1 MILNEDAV
9 FSKLCKNPV
18 YIVLM
23 NGKSPLSSII
33 LKATGD
39 YFSHACIA
47 FNDDLDPLYSFG
59 AKSKTMQKGGM
70 GFCISKPTDLSVFNK
85 QAYYAVYVTYVT
97 DEAYAK
103 MKERL
108 SYFTTNANKM
118 IYDYVGLLNVWMHQ
132 SSDNRTRAYF
142 CSRFVMDIIGAGI
155 KLDKLP
161 SLYRPQDI
169 ASMNNISLVNRGF
182 DFHNYDKKITQKN
195 EKLLKQGKLNPDDI
209 IFEDVSSVI
218 QKDFK
223 SKHDMNL
230 SQFEK
235 MRLSDAA
242 IQVYKQ
248 KLPSL
253 SHVRINNNT
262 KGYIWIDKK
271 TDMPA
276 AIVNVEEKDDG
287 FTWIQA
293 FEIFVPYKGHGLSK
307 DILNVAIRE
316 LKATNLSVNKD
327 NQVAIKIYKSY
338 GFKTYKTTE
347 SMYFMSIDKNAFDDN
362 DDEDIYDE
370 STIMESVSPKIYFLS
385 NTNMDGKVLSPRI
398 PSNFMTKNGYEESK
412 TPRVCFSTSIDGS
425 LMGLSQ
431 NLKDKDLYVHIPNSE
446 VSVYKPSVKQ
456 VPDCK
461 ITGEVWVKDK
471 VNIKCIGKIKV
482 IKDKGLPGHR
492 YMYGDGKSAEL
503 YDWDW
508 KWEEKYSINE
518 SVIIES
524 YNPHYT
530 YSKLSS
536 QKEISDFKNSMKIVF
551 NSNDKP
557 TDKLIKSMKKIED
570 NGTVIGYIGFSSYK
584 IDGKKYLGIGNFMVL
599 PQYQSK
605 GYGANIINDIININ
619 KNKYD
624 EIYCYV
630 EESNTRA
637 ISFYKRVGKVGHLT
651 DYGYY
656 YVVLYSSLKHINEST
671 IMESK
676 NPYSKAIKDIS
687 STPKIEYDRKAIRS
701 KYSNIIFNSLKQ
713 QFSKKYK
720 VCYTQVDNNYGMHD
734 IVIYISTAVNA
745 KEYYKSIDYGT
756 NDYCDIIHQ
765 CTYTA
770 NKIYR
775 IDDFNCYII
784 LGDIIFFIY
793 GAIVDNS
800 GETNNTVEVDYCFD
814 IDIVADLNT
823 IGSKTNIEKS
833 EALIVLQELMVN
845 KIKDIKFDIYKDM
858 LVFKNID
865 ELVYNKISS
874 KLKSP
879 HYFNMRKVFNSKK
892 QGTLYL
898 ISDKINI
905 NESTIL
911 ETGLPFK
918 LYHGSRYLFDELR
931 PFGIDFGN
939 SFQDPGWSLFTW
951 TKHASAMGWGC
962 WEVFRHLSKID
973 DKIVLNGCLNSQT
986 TVLWQSVY
994 NYLKENIHKYSE
1006 KDLSFYV
1013 YTIPTRSEYEYGLG
1027 HSSNTPNCITIR
1039 TDHIKYSEVNKYILT
1054 IDLVDK
1060 YCKIVPDGYKPTGKE
1075 YGLNKRLTSFF
1086 MKYDYMYQPEVKKSI
1101 NNAIKNG
1108 EISPGD
1114 DISVFLKDNNID
1126 LKTINFKERLDDI
1139 ISNEST
1145 IEDFE
1150 IEAETGFYDKHNRWN
1165 PIVIINGEQYRHRVE
1180 CLIMRQNKLFVAKSN
1195 TGALLI
1201 PGGGVD
1207 KSLSDEEQVYN
1218 ECKEEARI
1226 LVENI
1231 KPTGYAYLRRTG
1243 VSESAKR
1250 LPKEQQWVG
1259 SYTEIYIADY
1269 AKDFTGFIDYC
1280 DRDSEM
1286 IRGDFRP
1293 ISEIVDK
1300 LVPEWKLA
1308 LIDANYISVAT
1319 EALKSYKDPK
1329 LALKRRMGIKRN
1341 NAVKLGDFSNVAKSA
1356 PTPQAQTI
1364 SVPSPAVSSSAPSSA
1379 KPAQTTEETKEIPET
1394 VKANA
1399 NRLLCKEIASYPK
1412 FSGCYYNMDYPLY
1425 NGNGHAIVGWKMT
1438 GVHYNDFDSFNMH
1451 RDRIYEYCSKIFE
1464 DTNPGYGLKM
1474 DKKTNCIYIT
1484 EI

>member
-1 MILNEDAV
+1 MILNEDAI
-9 FSKLCKNPV
+9 FSKSCKNPV

-23 NGKSPLSSII
+23 NGKSPLASII

-47 FNDDLDPLYSFG
+47 FNDDLNPLYSFG

-142 CSRFVMDIIGAGI
+142 CSRFVMDVIGAGV

-169 ASMNNISLVNRGF
+169 ANMNNISLVNRGF

-338 GFKTYKTTE
+338 GFKIYKTTE
-347 SMYFMSIDKNAFDDN
+347 SMYFMSIDKNAFDDDN
-362 DDEDIYDE
+362 DDIYDE
-370 STIMESVSPKIYFLS
+370 STIIESVSPKIYFLS
-385 NTNMDGKVLSPRI
+385 ESNMDGKTLSPRI
-398 PSNFMTKNGYEESK
+398 PSNYMTKNGYEESK

-431 NLKDKDLYVHIPNSE
+431 NLKGKELYVHIPDSE
-446 VSVYKPSVKQ
+446 VNVYKPSIKQ

-461 ITGEVWVKDK
+461 LTGEVWIKDK
-471 VNIKCIGKIKV
+471 VNTKCIGKIKI
-482 IKDKGLPGHR
+482 IKDKGLPGHK
-492 YMYGDGKSAEL
+492 YMYGNGMSAEL

-508 KWEEKYSINE
+508 KWEDKYS
-518 SVIIES
+518 V
-524 YNPHYT
+524 H
-530 YSKLSS
+530 
-536 QKEISDFKNSMKIVF
+536 
-551 NSNDKP
+551 
-557 TDKLIKSMKKIED
+557 
-570 NGTVIGYIGFSSYK
+570 
-584 IDGKKYLGIGNFMVL
+584 
-599 PQYQSK
+599 
-605 GYGANIINDIININ
+605 
-619 KNKYD
+619 
-624 EIYCYV
+624 
-630 EESNTRA
+630 
-637 ISFYKRVGKVGHLT
+637 
-651 DYGYY
+651 
-656 YVVLYSSLKHINEST
+656 
-671 IMESK
+671 
-676 NPYSKAIKDIS
+676 
-687 STPKIEYDRKAIRS
+687 
-701 KYSNIIFNSLKQ
+701 
-713 QFSKKYK
+713 
-720 VCYTQVDNNYGMHD
+720 
-734 IVIYISTAVNA
+734 
-745 KEYYKSIDYGT
+745 
-756 NDYCDIIHQ
+756 
-765 CTYTA
+765 
-770 NKIYR
+770 
-775 IDDFNCYII
+775 
-784 LGDIIFFIY
+784 
-793 GAIVDNS
+793 
-800 GETNNTVEVDYCFD
+800 
-814 IDIVADLNT
+814 
-823 IGSKTNIEKS
+823 
-833 EALIVLQELMVN
+833 
-845 KIKDIKFDIYKDM
+845 
-858 LVFKNID
+858 
-865 ELVYNKISS
+865 
-874 KLKSP
+874 
-879 HYFNMRKVFNSKK
+879 
-892 QGTLYL
+892 
-898 ISDKINI
+898 
-905 NESTIL
+905 ESTIL

-986 TVLWQSVY
+986 TVIWQSVY

-1013 YTIPTRSEYEYGLG
+1013 YTIPTRSEYNYGLG

-1039 TDHIKYSEVNKYILT
+1039 TDHIKYSEVNKYVLT

-1060 YCKIVPDGYKPTGKE
+1060 YCKIVPDGYKPNDKE

-1086 MKYDYMYQPEVKKSI
+1086 MKYDYMYQPEVKKII
-1101 NNAIKNG
+1101 NKAIKNG

-1114 DISVFLKDNNID
+1114 DISAFLKDNNID
-1126 LKTINFKERLDDI
+1126 LKTVNFKERLDDI
-1139 ISNEST
+1139 ISHESAIMESYNSQYKYSKLSSQKEISDFKNSMKIVFNSNDKPTDKLIKSMKKIEDNDTVIGYIGFSSYKIDGKKYLGIGNFMVLPQYQSKGYGANIITDVINMNKDKYDEIYCYVEESNTRAISFYKRVGKVGHLTDYGYYVTLYSSKSHINEST

-1226 LVENI
+1226 IVENI
-1231 KPTGYAYLRRTG
+1231 KPTGYAYVRRTG

-1300 LVPEWKLA
+1300 LVPEWKQA

-1356 PTPQAQTI
+1356 PVPQAQTI

-1379 KPAQTTEETKEIPET
+1379 KPAQTEETEEIPET

-1399 NRLLCKEIASYPK
+1399 NRLLCKEIAAYPK
-1412 FSGCYYNMDYPLY
+1412 FSGYYYNMDYPLY

-1438 GVHYNDFDSFNMH
+1438 GVHYNDFDSFNRH
-1451 RDRIYEYCSKIFE
+1451 RDRLYEYCSKIFE

>member
-253 SHVRINNNT
+253 SHARINNNT

-347 SMYFMSIDKNAFDDN
+347 YMYFMSIDKNAFDDD
-362 DDEDIYDE
+362 DDEDIYD
-370 STIMESVSPKIYFLS
+370 
-385 NTNMDGKVLSPRI
+385 
-398 PSNFMTKNGYEESK
+398 
-412 TPRVCFSTSIDGS
+412 
-425 LMGLSQ
+425 
-431 NLKDKDLYVHIPNSE
+431 
-446 VSVYKPSVKQ
+446 
-456 VPDCK
+456 
-461 ITGEVWVKDK
+461 
-471 VNIKCIGKIKV
+471 
-482 IKDKGLPGHR
+482 
-492 YMYGDGKSAEL
+492 
-503 YDWDW
+503 
-508 KWEEKYSINE
+508 E

-524 YNPHYT
+524 YNPHYI

-557 TDKLIKSMKKIED
+557 TDKLIKSTKKIED

-605 GYGANIINDIININ
+605 GYGANIITDIININ

-656 YVVLYSSLKHINEST
+656 VTLYSS
-671 IMESK
+671 
-676 NPYSKAIKDIS
+676 
-687 STPKIEYDRKAIRS
+687 
-701 KYSNIIFNSLKQ
+701 
-713 QFSKKYK
+713 
-720 VCYTQVDNNYGMHD
+720 
-734 IVIYISTAVNA
+734 
-745 KEYYKSIDYGT
+745 KS
-756 NDYCDIIHQ
+756 H
-765 CTYTA
+765 
-770 NKIYR
+770 
-775 IDDFNCYII
+775 
-784 LGDIIFFIY
+784 
-793 GAIVDNS
+793 V
-800 GETNNTVEVDYCFD
+800 
-814 IDIVADLNT
+814 
-823 IGSKTNIEKS
+823 
-833 EALIVLQELMVN
+833 
-845 KIKDIKFDIYKDM
+845 
-858 LVFKNID
+858 
-865 ELVYNKISS
+865 
-874 KLKSP
+874 
-879 HYFNMRKVFNSKK
+879 
-892 QGTLYL
+892 
-898 ISDKINI
+898 
-905 NESTIL
+905 
-911 ETGLPFK
+911 
-918 LYHGSRYLFDELR
+918 
-931 PFGIDFGN
+931 
-939 SFQDPGWSLFTW
+939 
-951 TKHASAMGWGC
+951 
-962 WEVFRHLSKID
+962 
-973 DKIVLNGCLNSQT
+973 
-986 TVLWQSVY
+986 
-994 NYLKENIHKYSE
+994 
-1006 KDLSFYV
+1006 
-1013 YTIPTRSEYEYGLG
+1013 
-1027 HSSNTPNCITIR
+1027 
-1039 TDHIKYSEVNKYILT
+1039 
-1054 IDLVDK
+1054 
-1060 YCKIVPDGYKPTGKE
+1060 
-1075 YGLNKRLTSFF
+1075 
-1086 MKYDYMYQPEVKKSI
+1086 
-1101 NNAIKNG
+1101 
-1108 EISPGD
+1108 
-1114 DISVFLKDNNID
+1114 
-1126 LKTINFKERLDDI
+1126 
-1139 ISNEST
+1139 NEST

-1286 IRGDFRP
+1286 IRGNFRP
-1293 ISEIVDK
+1293 ISEIIDK
-1300 LVPEWKLA
+1300 LVPEWKQA

-1438 GVHYNDFDSFNMH
+1438 GVHYNDFDSFNKY

>member
-9 FSKLCKNPV
+9 FSKSCKNPV

-327 NQVAIKIYKSY
+327 NQVAIKVYKSY

-347 SMYFMSIDKNAFDDN
+347 YMYFMSIDKNAFDDD

-385 NTNMDGKVLSPRI
+385 ESNMDGKTLLPRI
-398 PSNFMTKNGYEESK
+398 PSNYMTKNGYEESK

-431 NLKDKDLYVHIPNSE
+431 NLKGKELYVHIPESE
-446 VSVYKPSVKQ
+446 VNIYKPSVKQ

-508 KWEEKYSINE
+508 KWEKKYLINE
-518 SVIIES
+518 SAIIES

-584 IDGKKYLGIGNFMVL
+584 IDGKKYLGIVNFMVL

-605 GYGANIINDIININ
+605 GYGANIITDIININ

-637 ISFYKRVGKVGHLT
+637 ISFYKRVGKVGNLT

-656 YVVLYSSLKHINEST
+656 VTLYSS
-671 IMESK
+671 
-676 NPYSKAIKDIS
+676 
-687 STPKIEYDRKAIRS
+687 
-701 KYSNIIFNSLKQ
+701 
-713 QFSKKYK
+713 
-720 VCYTQVDNNYGMHD
+720 
-734 IVIYISTAVNA
+734 
-745 KEYYKSIDYGT
+745 KS
-756 NDYCDIIHQ
+756 H
-765 CTYTA
+765 
-770 NKIYR
+770 
-775 IDDFNCYII
+775 
-784 LGDIIFFIY
+784 
-793 GAIVDNS
+793 V
-800 GETNNTVEVDYCFD
+800 
-814 IDIVADLNT
+814 
-823 IGSKTNIEKS
+823 
-833 EALIVLQELMVN
+833 
-845 KIKDIKFDIYKDM
+845 
-858 LVFKNID
+858 
-865 ELVYNKISS
+865 
-874 KLKSP
+874 
-879 HYFNMRKVFNSKK
+879 
-892 QGTLYL
+892 
-898 ISDKINI
+898 
-905 NESTIL
+905 
-911 ETGLPFK
+911 
-918 LYHGSRYLFDELR
+918 
-931 PFGIDFGN
+931 
-939 SFQDPGWSLFTW
+939 
-951 TKHASAMGWGC
+951 
-962 WEVFRHLSKID
+962 
-973 DKIVLNGCLNSQT
+973 
-986 TVLWQSVY
+986 
-994 NYLKENIHKYSE
+994 
-1006 KDLSFYV
+1006 
-1013 YTIPTRSEYEYGLG
+1013 
-1027 HSSNTPNCITIR
+1027 
-1039 TDHIKYSEVNKYILT
+1039 
-1054 IDLVDK
+1054 
-1060 YCKIVPDGYKPTGKE
+1060 
-1075 YGLNKRLTSFF
+1075 
-1086 MKYDYMYQPEVKKSI
+1086 
-1101 NNAIKNG
+1101 
-1108 EISPGD
+1108 
-1114 DISVFLKDNNID
+1114 
-1126 LKTINFKERLDDI
+1126 
-1139 ISNEST
+1139 NEST

-1195 TGALLI
+1195 TGVLLI

-1286 IRGDFRP
+1286 IRGNFRP
-1293 ISEIVDK
+1293 ISEIIDK

-1329 LALKRRMGIKRN
+1329 LALKRRIGIKRN

-1364 SVPSPAVSSSAPSSA
+1364 SVPSPAVSSSAPPPA

-1438 GVHYNDFDSFNMH
+1438 GVHYNDFNLFNKY

>member
-9 FSKLCKNPV
+9 FSKSCKNPV

-108 SYFTTNANKM
+108 SYFITNANKM

-132 SSDNRTRAYF
+132 SSDNRTKAYF

-195 EKLLKQGKLNPDDI
+195 EKLLKQGKLNTDDI
-209 IFEDVSSVI
+209 IFESNVLNESDIYYNKDKFDSGETNLCFVTGLSGSGKSTMANGMKAEHYELDDVGFNWNFSDDNLKDYGDLIYTFFKGIGKKYRVGYAEVDDSYVSIYSDFVNYSIQYAKTHKNIKFVIEGVQLFQWINPKDLVDYAVYIKGTSRLISTYRAAKRNAGFENNTKDKINAVKKQVMNDLKYGKDFESRLKTWRKFFTNIQKKNIHEDVSYVI

-347 SMYFMSIDKNAFDDN
+347 YMYFMSIDKNAFDDE
-362 DDEDIYDE
+362 DDDLDE
-370 STIMESVSPKIYFLS
+370 SALMESSSKNIYFLS

-425 LMGLSQ
+425 LMGLSR
-431 NLKDKDLYVHIPNSE
+431 NLKNEELYVHIPADKINT
-446 VSVYKPSVKQ
+446 YNPSIKD

-461 ITGEVWVKDK
+461 LTGEIWVKDK
-471 VNIKCIGKIKV
+471 VRIICIGKIKV
-482 IKDKGLPGHR
+482 LKDKGLPGHK
-492 YMYGDGKSAEL
+492 YQYGNSTAEL

-508 KWEEKYSINE
+508 KWIEKY
-518 SVIIES
+518 
-524 YNPHYT
+524 
-530 YSKLSS
+530 
-536 QKEISDFKNSMKIVF
+536 
-551 NSNDKP
+551 
-557 TDKLIKSMKKIED
+557 
-570 NGTVIGYIGFSSYK
+570 
-584 IDGKKYLGIGNFMVL
+584 
-599 PQYQSK
+599 
-605 GYGANIINDIININ
+605 
-619 KNKYD
+619 
-624 EIYCYV
+624 
-630 EESNTRA
+630 
-637 ISFYKRVGKVGHLT
+637 
-651 DYGYY
+651 
-656 YVVLYSSLKHINEST
+656 
-671 IMESK
+671 
-676 NPYSKAIKDIS
+676 
-687 STPKIEYDRKAIRS
+687 
-701 KYSNIIFNSLKQ
+701 
-713 QFSKKYK
+713 
-720 VCYTQVDNNYGMHD
+720 
-734 IVIYISTAVNA
+734 
-745 KEYYKSIDYGT
+745 
-756 NDYCDIIHQ
+756 
-765 CTYTA
+765 
-770 NKIYR
+770 
-775 IDDFNCYII
+775 
-784 LGDIIFFIY
+784 
-793 GAIVDNS
+793 
-800 GETNNTVEVDYCFD
+800 
-814 IDIVADLNT
+814 
-823 IGSKTNIEKS
+823 
-833 EALIVLQELMVN
+833 
-845 KIKDIKFDIYKDM
+845 
-858 LVFKNID
+858 
-865 ELVYNKISS
+865 
-874 KLKSP
+874 
-879 HYFNMRKVFNSKK
+879 NM
-892 QGTLYL
+892 
-898 ISDKINI
+898 

-951 TKHASAMGWGC
+951 TKHASAMGLGC

-994 NYLKENIHKYSE
+994 NYLTENIHKYSE

-1060 YCKIVPDGYKPTGKE
+1060 YCKIVPDGYKPNDKE

-1101 NNAIKNG
+1101 NKAIKNG

-1195 TGALLI
+1195 TGVLLI

-1293 ISEIVDK
+1293 ISEIIDK
-1300 LVPEWKLA
+1300 LVPEWKQA

>member
-195 EKLLKQGKLNPDDI
+195 EKLLKQGKLNPDNI

-347 SMYFMSIDKNAFDDN
+347 SMYFMSINKNAFDDD

-370 STIMESVSPKIYFLS
+370 SVIMESVSPKIYFLS
-385 NTNMDGKVLSPRI
+385 ESNMDGKTLLPRI
-398 PSNFMTKNGYEESK
+398 PSNYMTKNGYEESK

-431 NLKDKDLYVHIPNSE
+431 NLKDKELYVHIPESE
-446 VSVYKPSVKQ
+446 VNIYKPSVKQ

-492 YMYGDGKSAEL
+492 YMYGDGKFAEL

-508 KWEEKYSINE
+508 KWEEKYSVNE

-551 NSNDKP
+551 NSDDKP

-605 GYGANIINDIININ
+605 GYGANIITDIININ

-637 ISFYKRVGKVGHLT
+637 ISFYKRVGKVGNLT
-651 DYGYY
+651 YYGYY
-656 YVVLYSSLKHINEST
+656 VTLYSS
-671 IMESK
+671 
-676 NPYSKAIKDIS
+676 
-687 STPKIEYDRKAIRS
+687 
-701 KYSNIIFNSLKQ
+701 
-713 QFSKKYK
+713 
-720 VCYTQVDNNYGMHD
+720 
-734 IVIYISTAVNA
+734 
-745 KEYYKSIDYGT
+745 KS
-756 NDYCDIIHQ
+756 H
-765 CTYTA
+765 
-770 NKIYR
+770 
-775 IDDFNCYII
+775 
-784 LGDIIFFIY
+784 
-793 GAIVDNS
+793 V
-800 GETNNTVEVDYCFD
+800 
-814 IDIVADLNT
+814 
-823 IGSKTNIEKS
+823 
-833 EALIVLQELMVN
+833 
-845 KIKDIKFDIYKDM
+845 
-858 LVFKNID
+858 
-865 ELVYNKISS
+865 
-874 KLKSP
+874 
-879 HYFNMRKVFNSKK
+879 
-892 QGTLYL
+892 
-898 ISDKINI
+898 
-905 NESTIL
+905 
-911 ETGLPFK
+911 
-918 LYHGSRYLFDELR
+918 
-931 PFGIDFGN
+931 
-939 SFQDPGWSLFTW
+939 
-951 TKHASAMGWGC
+951 
-962 WEVFRHLSKID
+962 
-973 DKIVLNGCLNSQT
+973 
-986 TVLWQSVY
+986 
-994 NYLKENIHKYSE
+994 
-1006 KDLSFYV
+1006 
-1013 YTIPTRSEYEYGLG
+1013 
-1027 HSSNTPNCITIR
+1027 
-1039 TDHIKYSEVNKYILT
+1039 
-1054 IDLVDK
+1054 
-1060 YCKIVPDGYKPTGKE
+1060 
-1075 YGLNKRLTSFF
+1075 
-1086 MKYDYMYQPEVKKSI
+1086 
-1101 NNAIKNG
+1101 
-1108 EISPGD
+1108 
-1114 DISVFLKDNNID
+1114 
-1126 LKTINFKERLDDI
+1126 
-1139 ISNEST
+1139 NEST

-1195 TGALLI
+1195 TGVLLI

-1286 IRGDFRP
+1286 IRGNFRP
-1293 ISEIVDK
+1293 ISEIIDK

-1341 NAVKLGDFSNVAKSA
+1341 NAAKLGDFSNVAKSA

-1438 GVHYNDFDSFNMH
+1438 GVHYNDFDSFNKY

>member
-9 FSKLCKNPV
+9 FSKSCKNPV

-47 FNDDLDPLYSFG
+47 FNDDLNPLYSFG

-97 DEAYAK
+97 DEAYVK

-142 CSRFVMDIIGAGI
+142 CSRFVMDVIGAGI

-169 ASMNNISLVNRGF
+169 ANMNNISLVNRGF

-195 EKLLKQGKLNPDDI
+195 EKLLKQGKLNSDNI

-327 NQVAIKIYKSY
+327 NQVAIKVYKSY

-347 SMYFMSIDKNAFDDN
+347 SMYFMSIDKNAFDDD

-370 STIMESVSPKIYFLS
+370 STIMES
-385 NTNMDGKVLSPRI
+385 
-398 PSNFMTKNGYEESK
+398 
-412 TPRVCFSTSIDGS
+412 
-425 LMGLSQ
+425 
-431 NLKDKDLYVHIPNSE
+431 
-446 VSVYKPSVKQ
+446 
-456 VPDCK
+456 
-461 ITGEVWVKDK
+461 
-471 VNIKCIGKIKV
+471 
-482 IKDKGLPGHR
+482 
-492 YMYGDGKSAEL
+492 
-503 YDWDW
+503 
-508 KWEEKYSINE
+508 
-518 SVIIES
+518 
-524 YNPHYT
+524 YNPHYK

-536 QKEISDFKNSMKIVF
+536 QKEISNFKNSIKIVF

-557 TDKLIKSMKKIED
+557 TDKIIKSMKKIED
-570 NGTVIGYIGFSSYK
+570 NDTVIGYIGFSSYK
-584 IDGKKYLGIGNFMVL
+584 IDGMKYLGIGNFMVL

-605 GYGANIINDIININ
+605 GYGANIITDIINMN
-619 KNKYD
+619 KDKYD

-637 ISFYKRVGKVGHLT
+637 ISFYKKVGKVGYLT

-656 YVVLYSSLKHINEST
+656 VTL
-671 IMESK
+671 
-676 NPYSKAIKDIS
+676 
-687 STPKIEYDRKAIRS
+687 
-701 KYSNIIFNSLKQ
+701 F
-713 QFSKKYK
+713 
-720 VCYTQVDNNYGMHD
+720 
-734 IVIYISTAVNA
+734 
-745 KEYYKSIDYGT
+745 
-756 NDYCDIIHQ
+756 
-765 CTYTA
+765 
-770 NKIYR
+770 
-775 IDDFNCYII
+775 
-784 LGDIIFFIY
+784 
-793 GAIVDNS
+793 
-800 GETNNTVEVDYCFD
+800 
-814 IDIVADLNT
+814 
-823 IGSKTNIEKS
+823 
-833 EALIVLQELMVN
+833 
-845 KIKDIKFDIYKDM
+845 
-858 LVFKNID
+858 
-865 ELVYNKISS
+865 SS
-874 KLKSP
+874 KS
-879 HYFNMRKVFNSKK
+879 NM
-892 QGTLYL
+892 
-898 ISDKINI
+898 

-1101 NNAIKNG
+1101 TNAIKNG

-1114 DISVFLKDNNID
+1114 DINVFLKDNNID

-1139 ISNEST
+1139 ISHEST

-1195 TGALLI
+1195 TGVLLI

-1293 ISEIVDK
+1293 ISEIIDT

-1364 SVPSPAVSSSAPSSA
+1364 SVPSPAVSSSAPPSA
-1379 KPAQTTEETKEIPET
+1379 KPAQTTEETEEIPET

-1412 FSGCYYNMDYPLY
+1412 FSGCYYSMDYPLY

-1438 GVHYNDFDSFNMH
+1438 GVHYNDFDSFNIH

>member
-9 FSKLCKNPV
+9 FSKSCKNPV

-209 IFEDVSSVI
+209 IFESNVLNESDIYYNKDKFDSGETNLCFVTGLSGSGKSTMANGMKAEHYELDDVGFNWNFSDDNLKDYGDLIYTFFKGIGKKYRVGYAEVDDSYVSIYSDFVNYSIQYAKAHKNIKFVIEGVQLFQWINPKDLVDYAVYIKGTSRLISTYRAAKRNAGFENNTKDKINAVKKQVMNDLKYGKDFESRLKTWRKFFTNMQKKNIHEDVSSVI

-248 KLPSL
+248 KLPLL

-347 SMYFMSIDKNAFDDN
+347 SMYFMSIDKNAFDDD

-385 NTNMDGKVLSPRI
+385 NTNMDGKVLFPRI

-431 NLKDKDLYVHIPNSE
+431 NLKDKELYVHIPESE
-446 VSVYKPSVKQ
+446 VNIYKPSVKQ

-508 KWEEKYSINE
+508 KWEEKYSVNE

-524 YNPHYT
+524 HNPHYT

-605 GYGANIINDIININ
+605 GYGANIITDIININ

-656 YVVLYSSLKHINEST
+656 VTLYSS
-671 IMESK
+671 
-676 NPYSKAIKDIS
+676 
-687 STPKIEYDRKAIRS
+687 
-701 KYSNIIFNSLKQ
+701 
-713 QFSKKYK
+713 
-720 VCYTQVDNNYGMHD
+720 
-734 IVIYISTAVNA
+734 
-745 KEYYKSIDYGT
+745 KS
-756 NDYCDIIHQ
+756 H
-765 CTYTA
+765 
-770 NKIYR
+770 
-775 IDDFNCYII
+775 
-784 LGDIIFFIY
+784 
-793 GAIVDNS
+793 V
-800 GETNNTVEVDYCFD
+800 
-814 IDIVADLNT
+814 
-823 IGSKTNIEKS
+823 
-833 EALIVLQELMVN
+833 
-845 KIKDIKFDIYKDM
+845 
-858 LVFKNID
+858 
-865 ELVYNKISS
+865 
-874 KLKSP
+874 
-879 HYFNMRKVFNSKK
+879 
-892 QGTLYL
+892 
-898 ISDKINI
+898 
-905 NESTIL
+905 
-911 ETGLPFK
+911 
-918 LYHGSRYLFDELR
+918 
-931 PFGIDFGN
+931 
-939 SFQDPGWSLFTW
+939 
-951 TKHASAMGWGC
+951 
-962 WEVFRHLSKID
+962 
-973 DKIVLNGCLNSQT
+973 
-986 TVLWQSVY
+986 
-994 NYLKENIHKYSE
+994 
-1006 KDLSFYV
+1006 
-1013 YTIPTRSEYEYGLG
+1013 
-1027 HSSNTPNCITIR
+1027 
-1039 TDHIKYSEVNKYILT
+1039 
-1054 IDLVDK
+1054 
-1060 YCKIVPDGYKPTGKE
+1060 
-1075 YGLNKRLTSFF
+1075 
-1086 MKYDYMYQPEVKKSI
+1086 
-1101 NNAIKNG
+1101 
-1108 EISPGD
+1108 
-1114 DISVFLKDNNID
+1114 
-1126 LKTINFKERLDDI
+1126 
-1139 ISNEST
+1139 NEST

-1165 PIVIINGEQYRHRVE
+1165 PIVIINSEQYRHRVE

-1293 ISEIVDK
+1293 ISEIIDK

-1364 SVPSPAVSSSAPSSA
+1364 SVPSPAVSSSAPSPT

-1438 GVHYNDFDSFNMH
+1438 GVHYNDFDSFNKY

>member
-9 FSKLCKNPV
+9 FSKSCKNPV

-23 NGKSPLSSII
+23 NGKSPLASII

-47 FNDDLDPLYSFG
+47 FNDDLNPLYSFG

-142 CSRFVMDIIGAGI
+142 CSRFVMDVIGAGV

-169 ASMNNISLVNRGF
+169 ANMNNISLVNRGF

-327 NQVAIKIYKSY
+327 NQVAIKVYKSY

-347 SMYFMSIDKNAFDDN
+347 AMYFMSIDKNDFD

-370 STIMESVSPKIYFLS
+370 STILESNNNSHFYFYHLLPKGSNISPGIVSLDYQYHHDIQEFRKNSDKYRERLCNEWGIYSGKSPASLSDKEIYDGINKFRKTSQGCNQIYLFRYPPTAKLGKQMGEILKSKDIYRVDLNELRDNGVITDVDFGYIDS
-385 NTNMDGKVLSPRI
+385 NTDNTKLSEDWYVNISYDDYFKNYTESDPNRLLFSYMNHI
-398 PSNFMTKNGYEESK
+398 SVTPKNGYISK
-412 TPRVCFSTSIDGS
+412 RFLT
-425 LMGLSQ
+425 
-431 NLKDKDLYVHIPNSE
+431 
-446 VSVYKPSVKQ
+446 
-456 VPDCK
+456 
-461 ITGEVWVKDK
+461 
-471 VNIKCIGKIKV
+471 KIKQS
-482 IKDKGLPGHR
+482 D
-492 YMYGDGKSAEL
+492 
-503 YDWDW
+503 
-508 KWEEKYSINE
+508 
-518 SVIIES
+518 
-524 YNPHYT
+524 
-530 YSKLSS
+530 LSH
-536 QKEISDFKNSMKIVF
+536 
-551 NSNDKP
+551 
-557 TDKLIKSMKKIED
+557 
-570 NGTVIGYIGFSSYK
+570 
-584 IDGKKYLGIGNFMVL
+584 ID
-599 PQYQSK
+599 
-605 GYGANIINDIININ
+605 
-619 KNKYD
+619 
-624 EIYCYV
+624 
-630 EESNTRA
+630 
-637 ISFYKRVGKVGHLT
+637 
-651 DYGYY
+651 
-656 YVVLYSSLKHINEST
+656 EST

-720 VCYTQVDNNYGMHD
+720 VCYTQVDNNHGIHD

-756 NDYCDIIHQ
+756 NDYWNIIPQ

-800 GETNNTVEVDYCFD
+800 DETNNTVEVDYCFD

-905 NESTIL
+905 NESTI
-911 ETGLPFK
+911 
-918 LYHGSRYLFDELR
+918 
-931 PFGIDFGN
+931 
-939 SFQDPGWSLFTW
+939 
-951 TKHASAMGWGC
+951 
-962 WEVFRHLSKID
+962 
-973 DKIVLNGCLNSQT
+973 
-986 TVLWQSVY
+986 
-994 NYLKENIHKYSE
+994 
-1006 KDLSFYV
+1006 
-1013 YTIPTRSEYEYGLG
+1013 
-1027 HSSNTPNCITIR
+1027 
-1039 TDHIKYSEVNKYILT
+1039 
-1054 IDLVDK
+1054 
-1060 YCKIVPDGYKPTGKE
+1060 
-1075 YGLNKRLTSFF
+1075 
-1086 MKYDYMYQPEVKKSI
+1086 
-1101 NNAIKNG
+1101 
-1108 EISPGD
+1108 
-1114 DISVFLKDNNID
+1114 
-1126 LKTINFKERLDDI
+1126 
-1139 ISNEST
+1139 
-1145 IEDFE
+1145 EDFE

-1195 TGALLI
+1195 TGVLLI

-1293 ISEIVDK
+1293 ISEIIDK

>member
-9 FSKLCKNPV
+9 FSKSCKNPV

-47 FNDDLDPLYSFG
+47 FNDDLNPLYSFG

-169 ASMNNISLVNRGF
+169 ASMSNISLVNRGF

-287 FTWIQA
+287 FIWIQA

-327 NQVAIKIYKSY
+327 NQVAIKVYKSY

-347 SMYFMSIDKNAFDDN
+347 AMYFMSIDKNAFDDD

-370 STIMESVSPKIYFLS
+370 STIMESY
-385 NTNMDGKVLSPRI
+385 D
-398 PSNFMTKNGYEESK
+398 
-412 TPRVCFSTSIDGS
+412 
-425 LMGLSQ
+425 SQ
-431 NLKDKDLYVHIPNSE
+431 
-446 VSVYKPSVKQ
+446 YK
-456 VPDCK
+456 
-461 ITGEVWVKDK
+461 
-471 VNIKCIGKIKV
+471 
-482 IKDKGLPGHR
+482 
-492 YMYGDGKSAEL
+492 
-503 YDWDW
+503 
-508 KWEEKYSINE
+508 
-518 SVIIES
+518 
-524 YNPHYT
+524 

-536 QKEISDFKNSMKIVF
+536 QKEINDFKNSMKIVF

-570 NGTVIGYIGFSSYK
+570 NDTVIGYIGFSSYK

-599 PQYQSK
+599 PQYQSR
-605 GYGANIINDIININ
+605 GYGANIITDVINMN
-619 KNKYD
+619 KDKYD

-637 ISFYKRVGKVGHLT
+637 ISFYRRVGKVGHLT

-656 YVVLYSSLKHINEST
+656 VTLYSSKSHI
-671 IMESK
+671 
-676 NPYSKAIKDIS
+676 
-687 STPKIEYDRKAIRS
+687 
-701 KYSNIIFNSLKQ
+701 
-713 QFSKKYK
+713 
-720 VCYTQVDNNYGMHD
+720 
-734 IVIYISTAVNA
+734 
-745 KEYYKSIDYGT
+745 
-756 NDYCDIIHQ
+756 
-765 CTYTA
+765 
-770 NKIYR
+770 
-775 IDDFNCYII
+775 
-784 LGDIIFFIY
+784 
-793 GAIVDNS
+793 
-800 GETNNTVEVDYCFD
+800 
-814 IDIVADLNT
+814 
-823 IGSKTNIEKS
+823 
-833 EALIVLQELMVN
+833 
-845 KIKDIKFDIYKDM
+845 
-858 LVFKNID
+858 
-865 ELVYNKISS
+865 
-874 KLKSP
+874 
-879 HYFNMRKVFNSKK
+879 
-892 QGTLYL
+892 
-898 ISDKINI
+898 
-905 NESTIL
+905 
-911 ETGLPFK
+911 
-918 LYHGSRYLFDELR
+918 
-931 PFGIDFGN
+931 
-939 SFQDPGWSLFTW
+939 
-951 TKHASAMGWGC
+951 
-962 WEVFRHLSKID
+962 
-973 DKIVLNGCLNSQT
+973 
-986 TVLWQSVY
+986 
-994 NYLKENIHKYSE
+994 
-1006 KDLSFYV
+1006 
-1013 YTIPTRSEYEYGLG
+1013 
-1027 HSSNTPNCITIR
+1027 
-1039 TDHIKYSEVNKYILT
+1039 
-1054 IDLVDK
+1054 
-1060 YCKIVPDGYKPTGKE
+1060 
-1075 YGLNKRLTSFF
+1075 
-1086 MKYDYMYQPEVKKSI
+1086 
-1101 NNAIKNG
+1101 
-1108 EISPGD
+1108 
-1114 DISVFLKDNNID
+1114 
-1126 LKTINFKERLDDI
+1126 
-1139 ISNEST
+1139 NEST

-1180 CLIMRQNKLFVAKSN
+1180 CLIMMQNKLFVAKSN

-1231 KPTGYAYLRRTG
+1231 KPTGYAYVRRTG

-1286 IRGDFRP
+1286 IRGDIRP

-1300 LVPEWKLA
+1300 LVPEWKQA
-1308 LIDANYISVAT
+1308 LIDANYISVTT

-1356 PTPQAQTI
+1356 PVPQAQTI

-1379 KPAQTTEETKEIPET
+1379 KPAQTEETEEIPET

-1399 NRLLCKEIASYPK
+1399 NRLLCKEIAAYPK

-1438 GVHYNDFDSFNMH
+1438 GVHYNDFDSFNRH
-1451 RDRIYEYCSKIFE
+1451 RDRLYEYCSKIFE

-1474 DKKTNCIYIT
+1474 DKKTNCIYIA

>member
-9 FSKLCKNPV
+9 FSKSCKNPV

-23 NGKSPLSSII
+23 NGKSPLASII

-307 DILNVAIRE
+307 DILNAAIRE
-316 LKATNLSVNKD
+316 LKATNLSVNKN

-347 SMYFMSIDKNAFDDN
+347 SMYFMSIDKNAFDD
-362 DDEDIYDE
+362 DEDIYDESTILESNNNSHFYFYHLLPKGSNITPGIVSLDYQYHHDIQEFRKNSDKYRERLCNGWGIYPGRSPASLSDKEIYDGINKFRKSSQGCNQIYLFRYPPTAKLGKQMGEILKSKDIYRVDLNELRDNGVITDVDFGYMDSNTDNTKLSEDWYINISYDDYFKNYTESDPNRLLFSYMNHISVTPKNGYIPKRFLTKIKQSDLSHIDE

-385 NTNMDGKVLSPRI
+385 ESNMDGKTLLPRI
-398 PSNFMTKNGYEESK
+398 PSNYMTKNGYEESK

-431 NLKDKDLYVHIPNSE
+431 NLKDKELYVHIPESE
-446 VSVYKPSVKQ
+446 VNIYKPSVKQ

-508 KWEEKYSINE
+508 KWEGKYSVNE

-524 YNPHYT
+524 HNPHYT

-687 STPKIEYDRKAIRS
+687 STPKIEYDRKAIIS

-756 NDYCDIIHQ
+756 NDYWDIIPQ

-823 IGSKTNIEKS
+823 IGLKTNIEKS

-879 HYFNMRKVFNSKK
+879 HYFNIRKVFNSKK

-905 NESTIL
+905 
-911 ETGLPFK
+911 
-918 LYHGSRYLFDELR
+918 
-931 PFGIDFGN
+931 
-939 SFQDPGWSLFTW
+939 
-951 TKHASAMGWGC
+951 
-962 WEVFRHLSKID
+962 
-973 DKIVLNGCLNSQT
+973 
-986 TVLWQSVY
+986 
-994 NYLKENIHKYSE
+994 
-1006 KDLSFYV
+1006 
-1013 YTIPTRSEYEYGLG
+1013 
-1027 HSSNTPNCITIR
+1027 
-1039 TDHIKYSEVNKYILT
+1039 
-1054 IDLVDK
+1054 
-1060 YCKIVPDGYKPTGKE
+1060 
-1075 YGLNKRLTSFF
+1075 
-1086 MKYDYMYQPEVKKSI
+1086 
-1101 NNAIKNG
+1101 
-1108 EISPGD
+1108 
-1114 DISVFLKDNNID
+1114 
-1126 LKTINFKERLDDI
+1126 
-1139 ISNEST
+1139 NEST

-1195 TGALLI
+1195 TGVLLI

-1293 ISEIVDK
+1293 ISEIIDK
-1300 LVPEWKLA
+1300 LVPEWKQA

-1364 SVPSPAVSSSAPSSA
+1364 SVPSPAVSSSAPSSS

-1438 GVHYNDFDSFNMH
+1438 GVHYNDFDSFNMY

>member
-9 FSKLCKNPV
+9 FSKSCKNPV

-169 ASMNNISLVNRGF
+169 ANMNNISLVNRGF

-209 IFEDVSSVI
+209 IFESNILNESDIYYNKDKFDSGETNLCFVTGLSGSGKSTMANGMKAEHYELDDVGFNWNFSDDNLKDYGDLIYTFFKGIGKKYRVGYAEVDDSYASIYSDFVNYSIQYAKAHKNIKFVIEGVQLFQWINPKDLIDYAVYIKGTSRLISTYRAAKRNAGFENNTKDKINAIKKQVMGDLKYGKDFESRLKTWRKFFTNIQKKNIHEDVSSVI

-347 SMYFMSIDKNAFDDN
+347 YMYFMSIDKNAFDDD

-370 STIMESVSPKIYFLS
+370 SVIMESVSPKIYFLS
-385 NTNMDGKVLSPRI
+385 ESNMDGKTLLPRI

-431 NLKDKDLYVHIPNSE
+431 NLKDKELYVHIPASKVNI
-446 VSVYKPSVKQ
+446 YKPSVKQ

-508 KWEEKYSINE
+508 KWEEKYSVNE

-605 GYGANIINDIININ
+605 GYGANIITDIININ

-656 YVVLYSSLKHINEST
+656 VTLYSSKSHVNEST

-720 VCYTQVDNNYGMHD
+720 VCYTQVDNDYGMHD

-756 NDYCDIIHQ
+756 NDYWGIIPQ

-845 KIKDIKFDIYKDM
+845 KIKDIKFDIYKDT

-879 HYFNMRKVFNSKK
+879 HYFNIRKVFNSKK

-905 NESTIL
+905 
-911 ETGLPFK
+911 
-918 LYHGSRYLFDELR
+918 
-931 PFGIDFGN
+931 
-939 SFQDPGWSLFTW
+939 
-951 TKHASAMGWGC
+951 
-962 WEVFRHLSKID
+962 
-973 DKIVLNGCLNSQT
+973 
-986 TVLWQSVY
+986 
-994 NYLKENIHKYSE
+994 
-1006 KDLSFYV
+1006 
-1013 YTIPTRSEYEYGLG
+1013 
-1027 HSSNTPNCITIR
+1027 
-1039 TDHIKYSEVNKYILT
+1039 
-1054 IDLVDK
+1054 
-1060 YCKIVPDGYKPTGKE
+1060 
-1075 YGLNKRLTSFF
+1075 
-1086 MKYDYMYQPEVKKSI
+1086 
-1101 NNAIKNG
+1101 
-1108 EISPGD
+1108 
-1114 DISVFLKDNNID
+1114 
-1126 LKTINFKERLDDI
+1126 
-1139 ISNEST
+1139 NEST

-1195 TGALLI
+1195 TGSLLI

-1293 ISEIVDK
+1293 ISEIIDK

-1308 LIDANYISVAT
+1308 LIDANYISVTT

-1341 NAVKLGDFSNVAKSA
+1341 NAAKLGDFSNVAKSA

-1364 SVPSPAVSSSAPSSA
+1364 SVPSPAVSSSAPPST
-1379 KPAQTTEETKEIPET
+1379 KPAQTAEETEEIPET

-1425 NGNGHAIVGWKMT
+1425 NGNGYAIVGWKMT
-1438 GVHYNDFDSFNMH
+1438 GVHYNDFDLFNMY

>member
-108 SYFTTNANKM
+108 YYFTTNANKM

-209 IFEDVSSVI
+209 IFESNILNESDIYYNKDKFDSGETNLCFVTGLSGSGKSTMANGMKAEHYELDDVGFNWNFSDDNLKDYGDLIYTFFKGIGKKYRVGYAEVDDSYMSIYSDFVNYSIQYAKAHKNIKFVIEGVQLFQWINPKDLVDYAVYIKGTSRLISTYRAAKRNAGFENNTKDKINAIKKQVMGDLKYGKDFESRLKTWRKFFTNMQKKNIHEDVSSVI

-347 SMYFMSIDKNAFDDN
+347 YMYFMSIDKNAFGDD

-370 STIMESVSPKIYFLS
+370 SVIMESVSPKIYFLS
-385 NTNMDGKVLSPRI
+385 ESNMDGETLLPRI
-398 PSNFMTKNGYEESK
+398 PSNYMTKNGYEESK

-431 NLKDKDLYVHIPNSE
+431 NLKGKELYVHIPDSE
-446 VSVYKPSVKQ
+446 VSIYKPSVKQ

-508 KWEEKYSINE
+508 KWEEKYSVNE

-605 GYGANIINDIININ
+605 GYGANIITDIININ

-630 EESNTRA
+630 EESNTGA
-637 ISFYKRVGKVGHLT
+637 ISFYKKVGKVGHLT

-656 YVVLYSSLKHINEST
+656 VTLYSS
-671 IMESK
+671 
-676 NPYSKAIKDIS
+676 
-687 STPKIEYDRKAIRS
+687 
-701 KYSNIIFNSLKQ
+701 
-713 QFSKKYK
+713 
-720 VCYTQVDNNYGMHD
+720 
-734 IVIYISTAVNA
+734 
-745 KEYYKSIDYGT
+745 KS
-756 NDYCDIIHQ
+756 H
-765 CTYTA
+765 
-770 NKIYR
+770 
-775 IDDFNCYII
+775 
-784 LGDIIFFIY
+784 
-793 GAIVDNS
+793 V
-800 GETNNTVEVDYCFD
+800 
-814 IDIVADLNT
+814 
-823 IGSKTNIEKS
+823 
-833 EALIVLQELMVN
+833 
-845 KIKDIKFDIYKDM
+845 
-858 LVFKNID
+858 
-865 ELVYNKISS
+865 
-874 KLKSP
+874 
-879 HYFNMRKVFNSKK
+879 
-892 QGTLYL
+892 
-898 ISDKINI
+898 
-905 NESTIL
+905 
-911 ETGLPFK
+911 
-918 LYHGSRYLFDELR
+918 
-931 PFGIDFGN
+931 
-939 SFQDPGWSLFTW
+939 
-951 TKHASAMGWGC
+951 
-962 WEVFRHLSKID
+962 
-973 DKIVLNGCLNSQT
+973 
-986 TVLWQSVY
+986 
-994 NYLKENIHKYSE
+994 
-1006 KDLSFYV
+1006 
-1013 YTIPTRSEYEYGLG
+1013 
-1027 HSSNTPNCITIR
+1027 
-1039 TDHIKYSEVNKYILT
+1039 
-1054 IDLVDK
+1054 
-1060 YCKIVPDGYKPTGKE
+1060 
-1075 YGLNKRLTSFF
+1075 
-1086 MKYDYMYQPEVKKSI
+1086 
-1101 NNAIKNG
+1101 
-1108 EISPGD
+1108 
-1114 DISVFLKDNNID
+1114 
-1126 LKTINFKERLDDI
+1126 
-1139 ISNEST
+1139 NEST

-1195 TGALLI
+1195 TGVLLI

-1379 KPAQTTEETKEIPET
+1379 KLAQTTEETKEIPET

>member
-9 FSKLCKNPV
+9 FSKSCKNPV

-338 GFKTYKTTE
+338 GFKTYKTME

-431 NLKDKDLYVHIPNSE
+431 NLKDKELYIHIPESE
-446 VSVYKPSVKQ
+446 VNIYKPSVKQ

-508 KWEEKYSINE
+508 KWEEKYSVNE

-524 YNPHYT
+524 HNPHYT

-557 TDKLIKSMKKIED
+557 TDKVIKSMKKIED

-584 IDGKKYLGIGNFMVL
+584 
-599 PQYQSK
+599 
-605 GYGANIINDIININ
+605 
-619 KNKYD
+619 
-624 EIYCYV
+624 
-630 EESNTRA
+630 
-637 ISFYKRVGKVGHLT
+637 
-651 DYGYY
+651 
-656 YVVLYSSLKHINEST
+656 
-671 IMESK
+671 
-676 NPYSKAIKDIS
+676 
-687 STPKIEYDRKAIRS
+687 
-701 KYSNIIFNSLKQ
+701 
-713 QFSKKYK
+713 
-720 VCYTQVDNNYGMHD
+720 
-734 IVIYISTAVNA
+734 
-745 KEYYKSIDYGT
+745 
-756 NDYCDIIHQ
+756 
-765 CTYTA
+765 
-770 NKIYR
+770 
-775 IDDFNCYII
+775 
-784 LGDIIFFIY
+784 
-793 GAIVDNS
+793 
-800 GETNNTVEVDYCFD
+800 
-814 IDIVADLNT
+814 
-823 IGSKTNIEKS
+823 
-833 EALIVLQELMVN
+833 
-845 KIKDIKFDIYKDM
+845 
-858 LVFKNID
+858 FK
-865 ELVYNKISS
+865 
-874 KLKSP
+874 
-879 HYFNMRKVFNSKK
+879 
-892 QGTLYL
+892 
-898 ISDKINI
+898 
-905 NESTIL
+905 
-911 ETGLPFK
+911 
-918 LYHGSRYLFDELR
+918 
-931 PFGIDFGN
+931 
-939 SFQDPGWSLFTW
+939 
-951 TKHASAMGWGC
+951 
-962 WEVFRHLSKID
+962 
-973 DKIVLNGCLNSQT
+973 
-986 TVLWQSVY
+986 
-994 NYLKENIHKYSE
+994 
-1006 KDLSFYV
+1006 
-1013 YTIPTRSEYEYGLG
+1013 
-1027 HSSNTPNCITIR
+1027 
-1039 TDHIKYSEVNKYILT
+1039 
-1054 IDLVDK
+1054 
-1060 YCKIVPDGYKPTGKE
+1060 
-1075 YGLNKRLTSFF
+1075 
-1086 MKYDYMYQPEVKKSI
+1086 
-1101 NNAIKNG
+1101 
-1108 EISPGD
+1108 
-1114 DISVFLKDNNID
+1114 
-1126 LKTINFKERLDDI
+1126 
-1139 ISNEST
+1139 
-1145 IEDFE
+1145 
-1150 IEAETGFYDKHNRWN
+1150 
-1165 PIVIINGEQYRHRVE
+1165 
-1180 CLIMRQNKLFVAKSN
+1180 
-1195 TGALLI
+1195 
-1201 PGGGVD
+1201 
-1207 KSLSDEEQVYN
+1207 
-1218 ECKEEARI
+1218 
-1226 LVENI
+1226 
-1231 KPTGYAYLRRTG
+1231 
-1243 VSESAKR
+1243 
-1250 LPKEQQWVG
+1250 
-1259 SYTEIYIADY
+1259 
-1269 AKDFTGFIDYC
+1269 
-1280 DRDSEM
+1280 
-1286 IRGDFRP
+1286 
-1293 ISEIVDK
+1293 
-1300 LVPEWKLA
+1300 
-1308 LIDANYISVAT
+1308 
-1319 EALKSYKDPK
+1319 
-1329 LALKRRMGIKRN
+1329 
-1341 NAVKLGDFSNVAKSA
+1341 
-1356 PTPQAQTI
+1356 
-1364 SVPSPAVSSSAPSSA
+1364 
-1379 KPAQTTEETKEIPET
+1379 KPANLFI
-1394 VKANA
+1394 N
-1399 NRLLCKEIASYPK
+1399 
-1412 FSGCYYNMDYPLY
+1412 
-1425 NGNGHAIVGWKMT
+1425 
-1438 GVHYNDFDSFNMH
+1438 
-1451 RDRIYEYCSKIFE
+1451 
-1464 DTNPGYGLKM
+1464 
-1474 DKKTNCIYIT
+1474 
-1484 EI
+1484 

>member
-1 MILNEDAV
+1 MILNEDTV
-9 FSKLCKNPV
+9 FSKLYKNPV

-59 AKSKTMQKGGM
+59 AKSKTIQKGGM

-108 SYFTTNANKM
+108 SHFITNVNKM

-209 IFEDVSSVI
+209 IFESNVLNESDIYYNKDKFDSGETNLCFVTGLSGSGKSTMANGMKAEHYELDDVGFNWNFSDDNLKDYGDLIYTFFKGIGKKYRVGYAEVDDSYASIYSDFVNYSIQYAKAHKNIKFVIEGVQLFQWINPKDLIDYAVYIKGTSRLISTYRAAKRNAGFENNTKDKINAVKKQVMNDLKYGKDFESRLKTWRKFFTNIQKKNIHEDVSSVI

-253 SHVRINNNT
+253 SHVKINNNT

-347 SMYFMSIDKNAFDDN
+347 YMYFMSIDKNAFDDN

-370 STIMESVSPKIYFLS
+370 SVTSELKELKDS
-385 NTNMDGKVLSPRI
+385 
-398 PSNFMTKNGYEESK
+398 ESK
-412 TPRVCFSTSIDGS
+412 
-425 LMGLSQ
+425 L
-431 NLKDKDLYVHIPNSE
+431 
-446 VSVYKPSVKQ
+446 
-456 VPDCK
+456 
-461 ITGEVWVKDK
+461 
-471 VNIKCIGKIKV
+471 
-482 IKDKGLPGHR
+482 
-492 YMYGDGKSAEL
+492 
-503 YDWDW
+503 
-508 KWEEKYSINE
+508 
-518 SVIIES
+518 
-524 YNPHYT
+524 
-530 YSKLSS
+530 
-536 QKEISDFKNSMKIVF
+536 
-551 NSNDKP
+551 
-557 TDKLIKSMKKIED
+557 
-570 NGTVIGYIGFSSYK
+570 
-584 IDGKKYLGIGNFMVL
+584 
-599 PQYQSK
+599 
-605 GYGANIINDIININ
+605 
-619 KNKYD
+619 
-624 EIYCYV
+624 
-630 EESNTRA
+630 
-637 ISFYKRVGKVGHLT
+637 
-651 DYGYY
+651 
-656 YVVLYSSLKHINEST
+656 
-671 IMESK
+671 
-676 NPYSKAIKDIS
+676 
-687 STPKIEYDRKAIRS
+687 
-701 KYSNIIFNSLKQ
+701 
-713 QFSKKYK
+713 
-720 VCYTQVDNNYGMHD
+720 
-734 IVIYISTAVNA
+734 
-745 KEYYKSIDYGT
+745 
-756 NDYCDIIHQ
+756 
-765 CTYTA
+765 
-770 NKIYR
+770 
-775 IDDFNCYII
+775 
-784 LGDIIFFIY
+784 
-793 GAIVDNS
+793 
-800 GETNNTVEVDYCFD
+800 
-814 IDIVADLNT
+814 
-823 IGSKTNIEKS
+823 
-833 EALIVLQELMVN
+833 
-845 KIKDIKFDIYKDM
+845 
-858 LVFKNID
+858 
-865 ELVYNKISS
+865 
-874 KLKSP
+874 
-879 HYFNMRKVFNSKK
+879 
-892 QGTLYL
+892 
-898 ISDKINI
+898 
-905 NESTIL
+905 
-911 ETGLPFK
+911 
-918 LYHGSRYLFDELR
+918 
-931 PFGIDFGN
+931 N
-939 SFQDPGWSLFTW
+939 SF
-951 TKHASAMGWGC
+951 
-962 WEVFRHLSKID
+962 R
-973 DKIVLNGCLNSQT
+973 
-986 TVLWQSVY
+986 
-994 NYLKENIHKYSE
+994 KYFE
-1006 KDLSFYV
+1006 K
-1013 YTIPTRSEYEYGLG
+1013 
-1027 HSSNTPNCITIR
+1027 
-1039 TDHIKYSEVNKYILT
+1039 
-1054 IDLVDK
+1054 LV
-1060 YCKIVPDGYKPTGKE
+1060 
-1075 YGLNKRLTSFF
+1075 
-1086 MKYDYMYQPEVKKSI
+1086 
-1101 NNAIKNG
+1101 
-1108 EISPGD
+1108 
-1114 DISVFLKDNNID
+1114 
-1126 LKTINFKERLDDI
+1126 
-1139 ISNEST
+1139 NEST

-1195 TGALLI
+1195 TGVLLI

-1286 IRGDFRP
+1286 IRGNFRP
-1293 ISEIVDK
+1293 ISEIIDK

-1329 LALKRRMGIKRN
+1329 LALKRRIGIKRN

-1364 SVPSPAVSSSAPSSA
+1364 SVPSPAVSSSAPPPA

-1438 GVHYNDFDSFNMH
+1438 GVHYNDFNLFNKY

>member
-9 FSKLCKNPV
+9 FSKSCKNPV

-59 AKSKTMQKGGM
+59 AKSKTIQNGGM

-132 SSDNRTRAYF
+132 SSDNRIRAYF
-142 CSRFVMDIIGAGI
+142 CSRFVMDVIGAGI

-169 ASMNNISLVNRGF
+169 ANMNNISLVNRGF

-195 EKLLKQGKLNPDDI
+195 EKLLKQGKLNSDNI

-253 SHVRINNNT
+253 SHVRINNNNT

-338 GFKTYKTTE
+338 GFKIYKTTE
-347 SMYFMSIDKNAFDDN
+347 SMYFMSMDKNAFDDE
-362 DDEDIYDE
+362 DDDLDE
-370 STIMESVSPKIYFLS
+370 SALMESSSKNIYFLS

-412 TPRVCFSTSIDGS
+412 TPRVCFSASIDGS
-425 LMGLSQ
+425 LMGLSR
-431 NLKDKDLYVHIPNSE
+431 NLKNEELYVHIPADKINT
-446 VSVYKPSVKQ
+446 YNPSIED

-461 ITGEVWVKDK
+461 LTGEIWVKDK
-471 VNIKCIGKIKV
+471 VRIICIGKIKV
-482 IKDKGLPGHR
+482 LKDKGLPGHK
-492 YMYGDGKSAEL
+492 YQYGNSTAEL

-508 KWEEKYSINE
+508 KWIEKY
-518 SVIIES
+518 
-524 YNPHYT
+524 
-530 YSKLSS
+530 
-536 QKEISDFKNSMKIVF
+536 
-551 NSNDKP
+551 
-557 TDKLIKSMKKIED
+557 
-570 NGTVIGYIGFSSYK
+570 
-584 IDGKKYLGIGNFMVL
+584 
-599 PQYQSK
+599 
-605 GYGANIINDIININ
+605 
-619 KNKYD
+619 
-624 EIYCYV
+624 
-630 EESNTRA
+630 
-637 ISFYKRVGKVGHLT
+637 
-651 DYGYY
+651 
-656 YVVLYSSLKHINEST
+656 
-671 IMESK
+671 
-676 NPYSKAIKDIS
+676 
-687 STPKIEYDRKAIRS
+687 
-701 KYSNIIFNSLKQ
+701 
-713 QFSKKYK
+713 
-720 VCYTQVDNNYGMHD
+720 
-734 IVIYISTAVNA
+734 
-745 KEYYKSIDYGT
+745 
-756 NDYCDIIHQ
+756 
-765 CTYTA
+765 
-770 NKIYR
+770 
-775 IDDFNCYII
+775 
-784 LGDIIFFIY
+784 
-793 GAIVDNS
+793 
-800 GETNNTVEVDYCFD
+800 
-814 IDIVADLNT
+814 
-823 IGSKTNIEKS
+823 
-833 EALIVLQELMVN
+833 
-845 KIKDIKFDIYKDM
+845 
-858 LVFKNID
+858 
-865 ELVYNKISS
+865 
-874 KLKSP
+874 
-879 HYFNMRKVFNSKK
+879 
-892 QGTLYL
+892 
-898 ISDKINI
+898 NI

-1060 YCKIVPDGYKPTGKE
+1060 YCKIVPDGYKPTDKE

-1139 ISNEST
+1139 ISHEST

-1195 TGALLI
+1195 IGVLLI

-1293 ISEIVDK
+1293 ISEIIDK
-1300 LVPEWKLA
+1300 LVPEWKQA

-1379 KPAQTTEETKEIPET
+1379 KPAQTTEETKEIPEA

-1464 DTNPGYGLKM
+1464 DTNPGYGLKI

>member
-9 FSKLCKNPV
+9 FSKSCKNPV

-47 FNDDLDPLYSFG
+47 FNDDLNPLYSFG

-209 IFEDVSSVI
+209 IFESNILNESDIYYNKDKFDSGETNLCFVTGLSGSGKSTMANGMKAEHYELDDVGFNWNFSDDNLKDYGDLIYTFFKGIGKKYRVGYTEVDDSYMSIYSDFVNYSIQYAKAHKNIKFVIEGVQLFQWINPKDLVDYAVYIKGTSRLISTYRAAKRNAGFENNTKDKINAIKKQVMGDLKYGKDFESRLKTWRKFFTNMQKKNIHEDVSSVI

-347 SMYFMSIDKNAFDDN
+347 SMYFMSIDKNAFDDG

-385 NTNMDGKVLSPRI
+385 ESNMDGKTLTPRI
-398 PSNFMTKNGYEESK
+398 PSNYMTKNGYEESK

-431 NLKDKDLYVHIPNSE
+431 NLKDKELYVHIPESE
-446 VSVYKPSVKQ
+446 VNIYKPSVKQ

-508 KWEEKYSINE
+508 KWEEKYSVNE

-557 TDKLIKSMKKIED
+557 NDKLIKSMKKIED

-605 GYGANIINDIININ
+605 GYGANIITDIININ

-656 YVVLYSSLKHINEST
+656 VTLYSS
-671 IMESK
+671 
-676 NPYSKAIKDIS
+676 
-687 STPKIEYDRKAIRS
+687 
-701 KYSNIIFNSLKQ
+701 
-713 QFSKKYK
+713 
-720 VCYTQVDNNYGMHD
+720 
-734 IVIYISTAVNA
+734 
-745 KEYYKSIDYGT
+745 KS
-756 NDYCDIIHQ
+756 H
-765 CTYTA
+765 
-770 NKIYR
+770 
-775 IDDFNCYII
+775 
-784 LGDIIFFIY
+784 
-793 GAIVDNS
+793 V
-800 GETNNTVEVDYCFD
+800 
-814 IDIVADLNT
+814 
-823 IGSKTNIEKS
+823 
-833 EALIVLQELMVN
+833 
-845 KIKDIKFDIYKDM
+845 
-858 LVFKNID
+858 
-865 ELVYNKISS
+865 
-874 KLKSP
+874 
-879 HYFNMRKVFNSKK
+879 
-892 QGTLYL
+892 
-898 ISDKINI
+898 
-905 NESTIL
+905 
-911 ETGLPFK
+911 
-918 LYHGSRYLFDELR
+918 
-931 PFGIDFGN
+931 
-939 SFQDPGWSLFTW
+939 
-951 TKHASAMGWGC
+951 
-962 WEVFRHLSKID
+962 
-973 DKIVLNGCLNSQT
+973 
-986 TVLWQSVY
+986 
-994 NYLKENIHKYSE
+994 
-1006 KDLSFYV
+1006 
-1013 YTIPTRSEYEYGLG
+1013 
-1027 HSSNTPNCITIR
+1027 
-1039 TDHIKYSEVNKYILT
+1039 
-1054 IDLVDK
+1054 
-1060 YCKIVPDGYKPTGKE
+1060 
-1075 YGLNKRLTSFF
+1075 
-1086 MKYDYMYQPEVKKSI
+1086 
-1101 NNAIKNG
+1101 
-1108 EISPGD
+1108 
-1114 DISVFLKDNNID
+1114 
-1126 LKTINFKERLDDI
+1126 
-1139 ISNEST
+1139 NEST

-1180 CLIMRQNKLFVAKSN
+1180 CLIIRQNKLFVAKSN
-1195 TGALLI
+1195 TGVLLI

-1293 ISEIVDK
+1293 ISEIIDK

-1364 SVPSPAVSSSAPSSA
+1364 SVPSPAVSSSTPSSA

-1474 DKKTNCIYIT
+1474 DKKTNCIYIA

>member
-9 FSKLCKNPV
+9 FSKSCKNPV
-18 YIVLM
+18 YIILM

-271 TDMPA
+271 TDMPT

-347 SMYFMSIDKNAFDDN
+347 SMYFMSIDKNAFDDE
-362 DDEDIYDE
+362 DD
-370 STIMESVSPKIYFLS
+370 
-385 NTNMDGKVLSPRI
+385 
-398 PSNFMTKNGYEESK
+398 YEESAL
-412 TPRVCFSTSIDGS
+412 I
-425 LMGLSQ
+425 
-431 NLKDKDLYVHIPNSE
+431 E
-446 VSVYKPSVKQ
+446 
-456 VPDCK
+456 
-461 ITGEVWVKDK
+461 
-471 VNIKCIGKIKV
+471 
-482 IKDKGLPGHR
+482 
-492 YMYGDGKSAEL
+492 
-503 YDWDW
+503 
-508 KWEEKYSINE
+508 E
-518 SVIIES
+518 SVDGR
-524 YNPHYT
+524 YK

-536 QKEISDFKNSMKIVF
+536 TKDISLFKNNMKIVF
-551 NSNDKP
+551 NDNDV
-557 TDKLIKSMKKIED
+557 TDKTIKSMKKIEYD
-570 NGTVIGYIGFSSYK
+570 NEIIGYIGFSYYNENN
-584 IDGKKYLGIGNFMVL
+584 KKYLGIGNFMVL
-599 PQYQSK
+599 PKYQNMGHGSK
-605 GYGANIINDIININ
+605 IIFDIIGRN

-624 EIYCYV
+624 EIYCFV
-630 EESNTRA
+630 EKNNNKAMSL
-637 ISFYKRVGKVGHLT
+637 YKKIGQVSSKPN
-651 DYGYY
+651 DDGYY

-687 STPKIEYDRKAIRS
+687 ATPKIEYDRKAIRS

-756 NDYCDIIHQ
+756 NDYWDIIPQ

-905 NESTIL
+905 NESTI
-911 ETGLPFK
+911 
-918 LYHGSRYLFDELR
+918 
-931 PFGIDFGN
+931 
-939 SFQDPGWSLFTW
+939 
-951 TKHASAMGWGC
+951 
-962 WEVFRHLSKID
+962 
-973 DKIVLNGCLNSQT
+973 
-986 TVLWQSVY
+986 
-994 NYLKENIHKYSE
+994 
-1006 KDLSFYV
+1006 
-1013 YTIPTRSEYEYGLG
+1013 
-1027 HSSNTPNCITIR
+1027 
-1039 TDHIKYSEVNKYILT
+1039 
-1054 IDLVDK
+1054 
-1060 YCKIVPDGYKPTGKE
+1060 
-1075 YGLNKRLTSFF
+1075 
-1086 MKYDYMYQPEVKKSI
+1086 
-1101 NNAIKNG
+1101 
-1108 EISPGD
+1108 
-1114 DISVFLKDNNID
+1114 
-1126 LKTINFKERLDDI
+1126 
-1139 ISNEST
+1139 
-1145 IEDFE
+1145 EDFE

-1195 TGALLI
+1195 TGVLLI

-1300 LVPEWKLA
+1300 LVPEWKQA

-1319 EALKSYKDPK
+1319 EALKSYKDLK

-1341 NAVKLGDFSNVAKSA
+1341 NAIKLGDFSNVAKSA

-1438 GVHYNDFDSFNMH
+1438 GVHYNDFDSFNMY

>member
-1 MILNEDAV
+1 MILNENAV
-9 FSKLCKNPV
+9 FSKSCKNPV

-209 IFEDVSSVI
+209 IFESNVLNESDIYYNKDKFDSGETNLCFVTGLSGSGKSTMANGMKAEHYELDDVGFNWNFSDDNLKDYGDLIYTFFKGIGKKYRVGYAEVDDSYMSIYSDFVNYSIQYAKAHKNIKFVIEGVQLFQWINPKDLVDYAVYIKGTSRLISTYRAAKRNAGFENNTKDKINAIKKQVMGDLKYGKDFESRLKTWRKFFTNMQKKNIHEDVSSVI

-327 NQVAIKIYKSY
+327 NQVAIKVYKSY

-347 SMYFMSIDKNAFDDN
+347 AMYFMSIDKNAFDDD

-370 STIMESVSPKIYFLS
+370 SVTSELKELKDS
-385 NTNMDGKVLSPRI
+385 
-398 PSNFMTKNGYEESK
+398 ESK
-412 TPRVCFSTSIDGS
+412 
-425 LMGLSQ
+425 L
-431 NLKDKDLYVHIPNSE
+431 
-446 VSVYKPSVKQ
+446 
-456 VPDCK
+456 
-461 ITGEVWVKDK
+461 
-471 VNIKCIGKIKV
+471 
-482 IKDKGLPGHR
+482 
-492 YMYGDGKSAEL
+492 
-503 YDWDW
+503 
-508 KWEEKYSINE
+508 
-518 SVIIES
+518 
-524 YNPHYT
+524 
-530 YSKLSS
+530 
-536 QKEISDFKNSMKIVF
+536 
-551 NSNDKP
+551 
-557 TDKLIKSMKKIED
+557 
-570 NGTVIGYIGFSSYK
+570 
-584 IDGKKYLGIGNFMVL
+584 
-599 PQYQSK
+599 
-605 GYGANIINDIININ
+605 
-619 KNKYD
+619 
-624 EIYCYV
+624 
-630 EESNTRA
+630 
-637 ISFYKRVGKVGHLT
+637 
-651 DYGYY
+651 
-656 YVVLYSSLKHINEST
+656 
-671 IMESK
+671 
-676 NPYSKAIKDIS
+676 
-687 STPKIEYDRKAIRS
+687 
-701 KYSNIIFNSLKQ
+701 
-713 QFSKKYK
+713 
-720 VCYTQVDNNYGMHD
+720 
-734 IVIYISTAVNA
+734 
-745 KEYYKSIDYGT
+745 
-756 NDYCDIIHQ
+756 
-765 CTYTA
+765 
-770 NKIYR
+770 
-775 IDDFNCYII
+775 
-784 LGDIIFFIY
+784 
-793 GAIVDNS
+793 
-800 GETNNTVEVDYCFD
+800 
-814 IDIVADLNT
+814 
-823 IGSKTNIEKS
+823 
-833 EALIVLQELMVN
+833 
-845 KIKDIKFDIYKDM
+845 
-858 LVFKNID
+858 
-865 ELVYNKISS
+865 
-874 KLKSP
+874 
-879 HYFNMRKVFNSKK
+879 
-892 QGTLYL
+892 
-898 ISDKINI
+898 
-905 NESTIL
+905 
-911 ETGLPFK
+911 
-918 LYHGSRYLFDELR
+918 
-931 PFGIDFGN
+931 N
-939 SFQDPGWSLFTW
+939 SF
-951 TKHASAMGWGC
+951 
-962 WEVFRHLSKID
+962 R
-973 DKIVLNGCLNSQT
+973 
-986 TVLWQSVY
+986 
-994 NYLKENIHKYSE
+994 KYFE
-1006 KDLSFYV
+1006 K
-1013 YTIPTRSEYEYGLG
+1013 
-1027 HSSNTPNCITIR
+1027 
-1039 TDHIKYSEVNKYILT
+1039 
-1054 IDLVDK
+1054 LV
-1060 YCKIVPDGYKPTGKE
+1060 
-1075 YGLNKRLTSFF
+1075 
-1086 MKYDYMYQPEVKKSI
+1086 
-1101 NNAIKNG
+1101 
-1108 EISPGD
+1108 
-1114 DISVFLKDNNID
+1114 
-1126 LKTINFKERLDDI
+1126 
-1139 ISNEST
+1139 NEST

-1195 TGALLI
+1195 TGVLLI

-1293 ISEIVDK
+1293 ISEIIDK

-1319 EALKSYKDPK
+1319 EALKTYKDPK

-1341 NAVKLGDFSNVAKSA
+1341 NAAKLGDFSNAAKSA

-1364 SVPSPAVSSSAPSSA
+1364 SVPSPAVSSSAPSPA

-1438 GVHYNDFDSFNMH
+1438 GVHYNDFDSFNKY

>member
-9 FSKLCKNPV
+9 FSKSCKNPV

-169 ASMNNISLVNRGF
+169 ANMNNISLVNRGF

-209 IFEDVSSVI
+209 IFESNILNESDIYYNKDKFDSGETNLCFVTGLSGSGKSTMANGMKAEYYGLDDVGFNWNFSDDNLKDYGDLIYTFFKGIGKKYRVGYAEVDDSYTSIYSDFVNYSIQYAKAHKNIKFVIEGVQLFQWINPKDLVDYAVYIKGTSRLISTYRAAKRNAGFENNTKDKINAIKKQVMGDLKYGKDFESRLKTWRKFFTNMQKKNIHEDVSSVI

-347 SMYFMSIDKNAFDDN
+347 YMYFMSIDKNAFDDD

-370 STIMESVSPKIYFLS
+370 SAIMKSAILESNNSSHFYFYHLLPKGSNISPGIVSLDYQYHHDIQEFRKNSDKYRERLCNEWGIYSGKSPASLSDKEIYDGINKFRKSSQGCNQIYLFRYPPTTKLGKQMGEILKFKDIYRVDLNELRDNGVITDVDFGYIDSNTDNTKLSEDWYINISYDDYFKNYTESDPNRLLFSYMNHISVTPKNGYISKRFLTKIKQSDLSHIDESAIMESVSPKIYFLS
-385 NTNMDGKVLSPRI
+385 ESNMDGKTLLPRI
-398 PSNFMTKNGYEESK
+398 PSNYMTKNGYEESK

-431 NLKDKDLYVHIPNSE
+431 NLKGKELYVHIPESE
-446 VSVYKPSVKQ
+446 VNIYKPSVKQ

-508 KWEEKYSINE
+508 KWEEKYSVNE

-551 NSNDKP
+551 NSNDNP

-605 GYGANIINDIININ
+605 GYGANIITDIININ

-637 ISFYKRVGKVGHLT
+637 ISFYKRVSKVGHLT

-656 YVVLYSSLKHINEST
+656 VTLYSSKSHVNES
-671 IMESK
+671 I
-676 NPYSKAIKDIS
+676 
-687 STPKIEYDRKAIRS
+687 
-701 KYSNIIFNSLKQ
+701 
-713 QFSKKYK
+713 
-720 VCYTQVDNNYGMHD
+720 
-734 IVIYISTAVNA
+734 
-745 KEYYKSIDYGT
+745 
-756 NDYCDIIHQ
+756 
-765 CTYTA
+765 
-770 NKIYR
+770 
-775 IDDFNCYII
+775 
-784 LGDIIFFIY
+784 
-793 GAIVDNS
+793 
-800 GETNNTVEVDYCFD
+800 
-814 IDIVADLNT
+814 
-823 IGSKTNIEKS
+823 
-833 EALIVLQELMVN
+833 
-845 KIKDIKFDIYKDM
+845 
-858 LVFKNID
+858 
-865 ELVYNKISS
+865 
-874 KLKSP
+874 
-879 HYFNMRKVFNSKK
+879 
-892 QGTLYL
+892 
-898 ISDKINI
+898 
-905 NESTIL
+905 
-911 ETGLPFK
+911 
-918 LYHGSRYLFDELR
+918 
-931 PFGIDFGN
+931 
-939 SFQDPGWSLFTW
+939 
-951 TKHASAMGWGC
+951 
-962 WEVFRHLSKID
+962 
-973 DKIVLNGCLNSQT
+973 
-986 TVLWQSVY
+986 
-994 NYLKENIHKYSE
+994 
-1006 KDLSFYV
+1006 
-1013 YTIPTRSEYEYGLG
+1013 
-1027 HSSNTPNCITIR
+1027 
-1039 TDHIKYSEVNKYILT
+1039 
-1054 IDLVDK
+1054 
-1060 YCKIVPDGYKPTGKE
+1060 
-1075 YGLNKRLTSFF
+1075 
-1086 MKYDYMYQPEVKKSI
+1086 
-1101 NNAIKNG
+1101 
-1108 EISPGD
+1108 
-1114 DISVFLKDNNID
+1114 
-1126 LKTINFKERLDDI
+1126 
-1139 ISNEST
+1139 

-1195 TGALLI
+1195 TGVLLI

-1280 DRDSEM
+1280 DRDSEI

-1293 ISEIVDK
+1293 ISEIIDK
-1300 LVPEWKLA
+1300 LVPEWKQA

-1364 SVPSPAVSSSAPSSA
+1364 SVPSPAVSSSAPSQA

>member
-1 MILNEDAV
+1 
-9 FSKLCKNPV
+9 
-18 YIVLM
+18 
-23 NGKSPLSSII
+23 
-33 LKATGD
+33 
-39 YFSHACIA
+39 
-47 FNDDLDPLYSFG
+47 
-59 AKSKTMQKGGM
+59 
-70 GFCISKPTDLSVFNK
+70 
-85 QAYYAVYVTYVT
+85 
-97 DEAYAK
+97 
-103 MKERL
+103 
-108 SYFTTNANKM
+108 
-118 IYDYVGLLNVWMHQ
+118 
-132 SSDNRTRAYF
+132 
-142 CSRFVMDIIGAGI
+142 
-155 KLDKLP
+155 
-161 SLYRPQDI
+161 
-169 ASMNNISLVNRGF
+169 
-182 DFHNYDKKITQKN
+182 
-195 EKLLKQGKLNPDDI
+195 
-209 IFEDVSSVI
+209 
-218 QKDFK
+218 
-223 SKHDMNL
+223 MNL

-307 DILNVAIRE
+307 DILNAAIRE

-347 SMYFMSIDKNAFDDN
+347 SMYFMSIDKNAFDDE

-385 NTNMDGKVLSPRI
+385 ESNMDEKTLLPRI
-398 PSNFMTKNGYEESK
+398 PSNYMTKNGYEESK

-431 NLKDKDLYVHIPNSE
+431 NLKGKELYVHIPESE
-446 VSVYKPSVKQ
+446 VNIYKPSIKQ

-461 ITGEVWVKDK
+461 LTGEVWVKNK
-471 VNIKCIGKIKV
+471 VTIRCIGKIKV

-508 KWEEKYSINE
+508 KWEEKYLFSE
-518 SVIIES
+518 CVIIES
-524 YNPHYT
+524 YNPHYK

-536 QKEISDFKNSMKIVF
+536 QKEISSFKNSIKIVF

-557 TDKLIKSMKKIED
+557 TDKIIKSMKKIED
-570 NGTVIGYIGFSSYK
+570 NDTVIGYIGFSSYK
-584 IDGKKYLGIGNFMVL
+584 IDGEKYLGIGNFMVL

-605 GYGANIINDIININ
+605 GYGANIITDVINMN
-619 KNKYD
+619 KDKYD

-637 ISFYKRVGKVGHLT
+637 ISFYKRVGKVGKLT

-656 YVVLYSSLKHINEST
+656 VTLYSS
-671 IMESK
+671 
-676 NPYSKAIKDIS
+676 
-687 STPKIEYDRKAIRS
+687 
-701 KYSNIIFNSLKQ
+701 
-713 QFSKKYK
+713 
-720 VCYTQVDNNYGMHD
+720 
-734 IVIYISTAVNA
+734 
-745 KEYYKSIDYGT
+745 KS
-756 NDYCDIIHQ
+756 H
-765 CTYTA
+765 
-770 NKIYR
+770 
-775 IDDFNCYII
+775 
-784 LGDIIFFIY
+784 
-793 GAIVDNS
+793 V
-800 GETNNTVEVDYCFD
+800 
-814 IDIVADLNT
+814 
-823 IGSKTNIEKS
+823 
-833 EALIVLQELMVN
+833 
-845 KIKDIKFDIYKDM
+845 
-858 LVFKNID
+858 
-865 ELVYNKISS
+865 
-874 KLKSP
+874 
-879 HYFNMRKVFNSKK
+879 
-892 QGTLYL
+892 
-898 ISDKINI
+898 
-905 NESTIL
+905 
-911 ETGLPFK
+911 
-918 LYHGSRYLFDELR
+918 
-931 PFGIDFGN
+931 
-939 SFQDPGWSLFTW
+939 
-951 TKHASAMGWGC
+951 
-962 WEVFRHLSKID
+962 
-973 DKIVLNGCLNSQT
+973 
-986 TVLWQSVY
+986 
-994 NYLKENIHKYSE
+994 
-1006 KDLSFYV
+1006 
-1013 YTIPTRSEYEYGLG
+1013 
-1027 HSSNTPNCITIR
+1027 
-1039 TDHIKYSEVNKYILT
+1039 
-1054 IDLVDK
+1054 
-1060 YCKIVPDGYKPTGKE
+1060 
-1075 YGLNKRLTSFF
+1075 
-1086 MKYDYMYQPEVKKSI
+1086 
-1101 NNAIKNG
+1101 
-1108 EISPGD
+1108 
-1114 DISVFLKDNNID
+1114 
-1126 LKTINFKERLDDI
+1126 
-1139 ISNEST
+1139 NEST

-1195 TGALLI
+1195 TGVLLI

-1364 SVPSPAVSSSAPSSA
+1364 SVPSPAVSSSAPPSA

>member
-108 SYFTTNANKM
+108 YYFTTNANKM

-209 IFEDVSSVI
+209 IFESNILNESDIYYNKDKFDSGETNLCFVTGLSGSGKSTMANGMKAEHYELDDVGFNWNFSDDNLKDYGDLIYTFFKGIGKKYRVGYAEVDDSYMSIYSDFVNYSIQYAKAHKNIKFVIEGVQLFQWINPKDLVDYAVYIKGTSRLISTYRAAKRNAGFENNTKDKINAIKKQVMGDLKYGKDFESRLKTWRKFFTNMQKKNIHEDVSSVI

-347 SMYFMSIDKNAFDDN
+347 YMYFMSIDKNAFDDD

-370 STIMESVSPKIYFLS
+370 SVIMESVSPKIYFLS
-385 NTNMDGKVLSPRI
+385 ESNMDGKTLTPRI
-398 PSNFMTKNGYEESK
+398 PSNYMTKNGYEESK
-412 TPRVCFSTSIDGS
+412 TPRVCFSVSIDGS

-431 NLKDKDLYVHIPNSE
+431 NLKDKDLYVHIPDSK

-508 KWEEKYSINE
+508 KWEEKYSVNE

-605 GYGANIINDIININ
+605 GYGANIITDIININ

-630 EESNTRA
+630 EESNTGA
-637 ISFYKRVGKVGHLT
+637 ISFYKKVGKVGHLT

-656 YVVLYSSLKHINEST
+656 VTLYSS
-671 IMESK
+671 
-676 NPYSKAIKDIS
+676 
-687 STPKIEYDRKAIRS
+687 
-701 KYSNIIFNSLKQ
+701 
-713 QFSKKYK
+713 
-720 VCYTQVDNNYGMHD
+720 
-734 IVIYISTAVNA
+734 
-745 KEYYKSIDYGT
+745 KS
-756 NDYCDIIHQ
+756 H
-765 CTYTA
+765 
-770 NKIYR
+770 
-775 IDDFNCYII
+775 
-784 LGDIIFFIY
+784 
-793 GAIVDNS
+793 V
-800 GETNNTVEVDYCFD
+800 
-814 IDIVADLNT
+814 
-823 IGSKTNIEKS
+823 
-833 EALIVLQELMVN
+833 
-845 KIKDIKFDIYKDM
+845 
-858 LVFKNID
+858 
-865 ELVYNKISS
+865 
-874 KLKSP
+874 
-879 HYFNMRKVFNSKK
+879 
-892 QGTLYL
+892 
-898 ISDKINI
+898 
-905 NESTIL
+905 
-911 ETGLPFK
+911 
-918 LYHGSRYLFDELR
+918 
-931 PFGIDFGN
+931 
-939 SFQDPGWSLFTW
+939 
-951 TKHASAMGWGC
+951 
-962 WEVFRHLSKID
+962 
-973 DKIVLNGCLNSQT
+973 
-986 TVLWQSVY
+986 
-994 NYLKENIHKYSE
+994 
-1006 KDLSFYV
+1006 
-1013 YTIPTRSEYEYGLG
+1013 
-1027 HSSNTPNCITIR
+1027 
-1039 TDHIKYSEVNKYILT
+1039 
-1054 IDLVDK
+1054 
-1060 YCKIVPDGYKPTGKE
+1060 
-1075 YGLNKRLTSFF
+1075 
-1086 MKYDYMYQPEVKKSI
+1086 
-1101 NNAIKNG
+1101 
-1108 EISPGD
+1108 
-1114 DISVFLKDNNID
+1114 
-1126 LKTINFKERLDDI
+1126 
-1139 ISNEST
+1139 NEST

-1195 TGALLI
+1195 TGVLLI

-1379 KPAQTTEETKEIPET
+1379 KLAQTTEETKEIPET

>member
-9 FSKLCKNPV
+9 FSKSCKNPV

-97 DEAYAK
+97 DEAYVK

-142 CSRFVMDIIGAGI
+142 CSRFVMDVIGAGI

-169 ASMNNISLVNRGF
+169 ANMNNISLVNRGF

-195 EKLLKQGKLNPDDI
+195 EKLLKQGKLNSDNI

-253 SHVRINNNT
+253 SHVKINNNT

-327 NQVAIKIYKSY
+327 NQVAIKVYKSY
-338 GFKTYKTTE
+338 GFKIYKTTE
-347 SMYFMSIDKNAFDDN
+347 SMYFMSIDKNAFDDE
-362 DDEDIYDE
+362 DDDLDE
-370 STIMESVSPKIYFLS
+370 SALMESVSPKIYFLS
-385 NTNMDGKVLSPRI
+385 ESNMDGKTLLPRI
-398 PSNFMTKNGYEESK
+398 PSNFMVKNGYEESK
-412 TPRVCFSTSIDGS
+412 TPRVCFSASIDGS

-431 NLKDKDLYVHIPNSE
+431 NLKGKELYAHIPVSE

-461 ITGEVWVKDK
+461 ITGEVWIKDK

-508 KWEEKYSINE
+508 KWEEKYSVNE

-524 YNPHYT
+524 YNPHYK

-536 QKEISDFKNSMKIVF
+536 QKEISNFKNSIKIVF

-557 TDKLIKSMKKIED
+557 TDKIIKSMKKIED
-570 NGTVIGYIGFSSYK
+570 NDTVIGYIGFSSYK
-584 IDGKKYLGIGNFMVL
+584 IDGMKYLGIGNFMVL

-605 GYGANIINDIININ
+605 GYGANIITDIINMN
-619 KNKYD
+619 KDKYD

-656 YVVLYSSLKHINEST
+656 VTLYSS
-671 IMESK
+671 
-676 NPYSKAIKDIS
+676 
-687 STPKIEYDRKAIRS
+687 
-701 KYSNIIFNSLKQ
+701 
-713 QFSKKYK
+713 
-720 VCYTQVDNNYGMHD
+720 
-734 IVIYISTAVNA
+734 
-745 KEYYKSIDYGT
+745 KS
-756 NDYCDIIHQ
+756 H
-765 CTYTA
+765 
-770 NKIYR
+770 
-775 IDDFNCYII
+775 
-784 LGDIIFFIY
+784 
-793 GAIVDNS
+793 V
-800 GETNNTVEVDYCFD
+800 
-814 IDIVADLNT
+814 
-823 IGSKTNIEKS
+823 
-833 EALIVLQELMVN
+833 
-845 KIKDIKFDIYKDM
+845 
-858 LVFKNID
+858 
-865 ELVYNKISS
+865 
-874 KLKSP
+874 
-879 HYFNMRKVFNSKK
+879 
-892 QGTLYL
+892 
-898 ISDKINI
+898 

-1139 ISNEST
+1139 ISHEST

-1195 TGALLI
+1195 TGVLLI

-1293 ISEIVDK
+1293 ISEIIDK

-1438 GVHYNDFDSFNMH
+1438 GVHYNDFDSFNRH
-1451 RDRIYEYCSKIFE
+1451 RDRLYEYCSKIFE

>member
-1 MILNEDAV
+1 MDDSYTSIYSDFVNYSIQYA
-9 FSKLCKNPV
+9 KAHKNIKFVIEGVQLFQWINP
-18 YIVLM
+18 
-23 NGKSPLSSII
+23 K
-33 LKATGD
+33 
-39 YFSHACIA
+39 
-47 FNDDLDPLYSFG
+47 DLVD
-59 AKSKTMQKGGM
+59 
-70 GFCISKPTDLSVFNK
+70 
-85 QAYYAVYVTYVT
+85 YAVYIKGTSRLISTYR
-97 DEAYAK
+97 AAK
-103 MKERL
+103 RNAGFENNTKDKINAIKKQVMGDLKYGKDFESRL
-108 SYFTTNANKM
+108 KTWRKFFTNMQK
-118 IYDYVGLLNVWMHQ
+118 
-132 SSDNRTRAYF
+132 
-142 CSRFVMDIIGAGI
+142 
-155 KLDKLP
+155 K
-161 SLYRPQDI
+161 
-169 ASMNNISLVNRGF
+169 NI
-182 DFHNYDKKITQKN
+182 H
-195 EKLLKQGKLNPDDI
+195 
-209 IFEDVSSVI
+209 EDVSSVI

-347 SMYFMSIDKNAFDDN
+347 SMYFMSIDKNAFG
-362 DDEDIYDE
+362 DEDED
-370 STIMESVSPKIYFLS
+370 
-385 NTNMDGKVLSPRI
+385 D
-398 PSNFMTKNGYEESK
+398 YEESAL
-412 TPRVCFSTSIDGS
+412 I
-425 LMGLSQ
+425 
-431 NLKDKDLYVHIPNSE
+431 E
-446 VSVYKPSVKQ
+446 
-456 VPDCK
+456 
-461 ITGEVWVKDK
+461 
-471 VNIKCIGKIKV
+471 
-482 IKDKGLPGHR
+482 
-492 YMYGDGKSAEL
+492 
-503 YDWDW
+503 
-508 KWEEKYSINE
+508 E
-518 SVIIES
+518 SVDGR
-524 YNPHYT
+524 YK

-536 QKEISDFKNSMKIVF
+536 TKDISLFKNNMKIVF
-551 NSNDKP
+551 NDNDV
-557 TDKLIKSMKKIED
+557 TDKTIKSMKKIEYD
-570 NGTVIGYIGFSSYK
+570 NEIIGYIGFSYYNENN
-584 IDGKKYLGIGNFMVL
+584 KKYLGIGNFMVL
-599 PQYQSK
+599 PKYQNMGHGSK
-605 GYGANIINDIININ
+605 IIFDIIGRN

-624 EIYCYV
+624 EIYCFV
-630 EESNTRA
+630 EKNNNKAMSLYKKIGQ
-637 ISFYKRVGKVGHLT
+637 ISSKPN
-651 DYGYY
+651 DDGYY

-676 NPYSKAIKDIS
+676 NLYSKAIKDIS

-756 NDYCDIIHQ
+756 NDYWDIIPQ

-905 NESTIL
+905 NESTI
-911 ETGLPFK
+911 
-918 LYHGSRYLFDELR
+918 
-931 PFGIDFGN
+931 
-939 SFQDPGWSLFTW
+939 
-951 TKHASAMGWGC
+951 
-962 WEVFRHLSKID
+962 
-973 DKIVLNGCLNSQT
+973 
-986 TVLWQSVY
+986 
-994 NYLKENIHKYSE
+994 
-1006 KDLSFYV
+1006 
-1013 YTIPTRSEYEYGLG
+1013 
-1027 HSSNTPNCITIR
+1027 
-1039 TDHIKYSEVNKYILT
+1039 
-1054 IDLVDK
+1054 
-1060 YCKIVPDGYKPTGKE
+1060 
-1075 YGLNKRLTSFF
+1075 
-1086 MKYDYMYQPEVKKSI
+1086 
-1101 NNAIKNG
+1101 
-1108 EISPGD
+1108 
-1114 DISVFLKDNNID
+1114 
-1126 LKTINFKERLDDI
+1126 
-1139 ISNEST
+1139 
-1145 IEDFE
+1145 EDFE

-1180 CLIMRQNKLFVAKSN
+1180 CLIIRQNKLFVAKSN

-1226 LVENI
+1226 IVENI

-1341 NAVKLGDFSNVAKSA
+1341 NASKLGDFSNVAKSA

-1379 KPAQTTEETKEIPET
+1379 KPAQTAEETEEIPET

-1425 NGNGHAIVGWKMT
+1425 NGNGYAIVGWKMT
-1438 GVHYNDFDSFNMH
+1438 GVHYNDFDSFNMY

-1464 DTNPGYGLKM
+1464 DTNPGYELKM

>member
-9 FSKLCKNPV
+9 FSKSCKNPV

-132 SSDNRTRAYF
+132 SSDNRTKSYF

-169 ASMNNISLVNRGF
+169 ASMSNISLVNRGF

-195 EKLLKQGKLNPDDI
+195 EKLLKQGKLNPDNI

-347 SMYFMSIDKNAFDDN
+347 VMYFMSIDKNAFDDE
-362 DDEDIYDE
+362 DDEDIYD
-370 STIMESVSPKIYFLS
+370 
-385 NTNMDGKVLSPRI
+385 
-398 PSNFMTKNGYEESK
+398 
-412 TPRVCFSTSIDGS
+412 
-425 LMGLSQ
+425 
-431 NLKDKDLYVHIPNSE
+431 
-446 VSVYKPSVKQ
+446 
-456 VPDCK
+456 
-461 ITGEVWVKDK
+461 
-471 VNIKCIGKIKV
+471 
-482 IKDKGLPGHR
+482 
-492 YMYGDGKSAEL
+492 
-503 YDWDW
+503 
-508 KWEEKYSINE
+508 
-518 SVIIES
+518 
-524 YNPHYT
+524 
-530 YSKLSS
+530 
-536 QKEISDFKNSMKIVF
+536 
-551 NSNDKP
+551 
-557 TDKLIKSMKKIED
+557 
-570 NGTVIGYIGFSSYK
+570 
-584 IDGKKYLGIGNFMVL
+584 
-599 PQYQSK
+599 
-605 GYGANIINDIININ
+605 
-619 KNKYD
+619 
-624 EIYCYV
+624 
-630 EESNTRA
+630 
-637 ISFYKRVGKVGHLT
+637 
-651 DYGYY
+651 
-656 YVVLYSSLKHINEST
+656 
-671 IMESK
+671 
-676 NPYSKAIKDIS
+676 
-687 STPKIEYDRKAIRS
+687 
-701 KYSNIIFNSLKQ
+701 
-713 QFSKKYK
+713 
-720 VCYTQVDNNYGMHD
+720 
-734 IVIYISTAVNA
+734 
-745 KEYYKSIDYGT
+745 
-756 NDYCDIIHQ
+756 
-765 CTYTA
+765 
-770 NKIYR
+770 
-775 IDDFNCYII
+775 
-784 LGDIIFFIY
+784 
-793 GAIVDNS
+793 
-800 GETNNTVEVDYCFD
+800 
-814 IDIVADLNT
+814 
-823 IGSKTNIEKS
+823 
-833 EALIVLQELMVN
+833 
-845 KIKDIKFDIYKDM
+845 
-858 LVFKNID
+858 
-865 ELVYNKISS
+865 
-874 KLKSP
+874 
-879 HYFNMRKVFNSKK
+879 
-892 QGTLYL
+892 
-898 ISDKINI
+898 
-905 NESTIL
+905 ESTIL

-951 TKHASAMGWGC
+951 TKHSSAMGWGC

-1060 YCKIVPDGYKPTGKE
+1060 YCKIVPDGFKPNAKDC
-1075 YGLNKRLTSFF
+1075 GLNKRLTSFF

-1101 NNAIKNG
+1101 NKAIKNG

-1231 KPTGYAYLRRTG
+1231 KPTGYAYVRRTG

-1293 ISEIVDK
+1293 ISEIIDK
-1300 LVPEWKLA
+1300 LVPEWKQA

-1356 PTPQAQTI
+1356 PVPQAQTI

-1379 KPAQTTEETKEIPET
+1379 KPAQTEETEEIPET

-1399 NRLLCKEIASYPK
+1399 NRLLCKEIAAYPK

-1438 GVHYNDFDSFNMH
+1438 GVHYNDFDSFNRH

>member
-9 FSKLCKNPV
+9 FSKSCKNPV

-108 SYFTTNANKM
+108 SYFTINANKM

-209 IFEDVSSVI
+209 IFEDVSSAI

-347 SMYFMSIDKNAFDDN
+347 YMYFMSIDKNAFDD
-362 DDEDIYDE
+362 EDIYDE
-370 STIMESVSPKIYFLS
+370 STIIKSAILKSNNSSHFYFYHLLPKGSNISHGIVSLDYQYHHDIQEFRKNSDKYRERLCNGWGIYSGKSPASLSDKEIYDGINKFRKSSQGCNQIYLFRYPPTTKLGKQMGEILKFKDIYRVDLNELRDNGVITDVDFGYMDS
-385 NTNMDGKVLSPRI
+385 NTDNTKLSEDWYINISYDDYFKNYTESDPNRLLFSYMNHI
-398 PSNFMTKNGYEESK
+398 SVTPKNGY
-412 TPRVCFSTSIDGS
+412 
-425 LMGLSQ
+425 
-431 NLKDKDLYVHIPNSE
+431 IP
-446 VSVYKPSVKQ
+446 KRFL
-456 VPDCK
+456 
-461 ITGEVWVKDK
+461 T
-471 VNIKCIGKIKV
+471 KIKQSDLSH
-482 IKDKGLPGHR
+482 ID
-492 YMYGDGKSAEL
+492 
-503 YDWDW
+503 
-508 KWEEKYSINE
+508 E

-605 GYGANIINDIININ
+605 GYGANIITDIININ

-637 ISFYKRVGKVGHLT
+637 ISFYKRVGKVGNLT

-656 YVVLYSSLKHINEST
+656 VTLYSS
-671 IMESK
+671 
-676 NPYSKAIKDIS
+676 
-687 STPKIEYDRKAIRS
+687 
-701 KYSNIIFNSLKQ
+701 
-713 QFSKKYK
+713 
-720 VCYTQVDNNYGMHD
+720 
-734 IVIYISTAVNA
+734 
-745 KEYYKSIDYGT
+745 KS
-756 NDYCDIIHQ
+756 H
-765 CTYTA
+765 
-770 NKIYR
+770 
-775 IDDFNCYII
+775 
-784 LGDIIFFIY
+784 
-793 GAIVDNS
+793 V
-800 GETNNTVEVDYCFD
+800 
-814 IDIVADLNT
+814 
-823 IGSKTNIEKS
+823 
-833 EALIVLQELMVN
+833 
-845 KIKDIKFDIYKDM
+845 
-858 LVFKNID
+858 
-865 ELVYNKISS
+865 
-874 KLKSP
+874 
-879 HYFNMRKVFNSKK
+879 
-892 QGTLYL
+892 
-898 ISDKINI
+898 
-905 NESTIL
+905 
-911 ETGLPFK
+911 
-918 LYHGSRYLFDELR
+918 
-931 PFGIDFGN
+931 
-939 SFQDPGWSLFTW
+939 
-951 TKHASAMGWGC
+951 
-962 WEVFRHLSKID
+962 
-973 DKIVLNGCLNSQT
+973 
-986 TVLWQSVY
+986 
-994 NYLKENIHKYSE
+994 
-1006 KDLSFYV
+1006 
-1013 YTIPTRSEYEYGLG
+1013 
-1027 HSSNTPNCITIR
+1027 
-1039 TDHIKYSEVNKYILT
+1039 
-1054 IDLVDK
+1054 
-1060 YCKIVPDGYKPTGKE
+1060 
-1075 YGLNKRLTSFF
+1075 
-1086 MKYDYMYQPEVKKSI
+1086 
-1101 NNAIKNG
+1101 
-1108 EISPGD
+1108 
-1114 DISVFLKDNNID
+1114 
-1126 LKTINFKERLDDI
+1126 
-1139 ISNEST
+1139 NEST

-1293 ISEIVDK
+1293 ISEIIDK
-1300 LVPEWKLA
+1300 LVPEWKQA

-1356 PTPQAQTI
+1356 PVPQAQTI
-1364 SVPSPAVSSSAPSSA
+1364 PVPSPAVSSSAPSSA
-1379 KPAQTTEETKEIPET
+1379 KPAQTEETEEIPET

-1399 NRLLCKEIASYPK
+1399 NRLLCKEIAAYPK

-1438 GVHYNDFDSFNMH
+1438 GVHYNDFDSFNRH
-1451 RDRIYEYCSKIFE
+1451 RDRLYEYCSKIFE

>member
-9 FSKLCKNPV
+9 FSKSCKNPV

-97 DEAYAK
+97 DEAYVK

-142 CSRFVMDIIGAGI
+142 CSRFVMDVIGAGI

-169 ASMNNISLVNRGF
+169 ANMNNISLVNRGF

-195 EKLLKQGKLNPDDI
+195 EKLLKQGKLNSDNI

-276 AIVNVEEKDDG
+276 TIVNVEEKDDG

-327 NQVAIKIYKSY
+327 NQVAIKVYKSY

-347 SMYFMSIDKNAFDDN
+347 SMYFMSIDKNAFDDD

-370 STIMESVSPKIYFLS
+370 STIMES
-385 NTNMDGKVLSPRI
+385 
-398 PSNFMTKNGYEESK
+398 
-412 TPRVCFSTSIDGS
+412 
-425 LMGLSQ
+425 
-431 NLKDKDLYVHIPNSE
+431 
-446 VSVYKPSVKQ
+446 
-456 VPDCK
+456 
-461 ITGEVWVKDK
+461 
-471 VNIKCIGKIKV
+471 
-482 IKDKGLPGHR
+482 
-492 YMYGDGKSAEL
+492 
-503 YDWDW
+503 
-508 KWEEKYSINE
+508 
-518 SVIIES
+518 
-524 YNPHYT
+524 YNPHYK

-536 QKEISDFKNSMKIVF
+536 QKEISNFKNSIKIVF

-557 TDKLIKSMKKIED
+557 TDKIIKSMKKIED
-570 NGTVIGYIGFSSYK
+570 NDTVIGYIGFSSYK
-584 IDGKKYLGIGNFMVL
+584 IDGMKYLGIGNFMVL

-605 GYGANIINDIININ
+605 GYGANIITDIINMN
-619 KNKYD
+619 KDKYD

-656 YVVLYSSLKHINEST
+656 VTLYSS
-671 IMESK
+671 
-676 NPYSKAIKDIS
+676 
-687 STPKIEYDRKAIRS
+687 
-701 KYSNIIFNSLKQ
+701 
-713 QFSKKYK
+713 
-720 VCYTQVDNNYGMHD
+720 
-734 IVIYISTAVNA
+734 
-745 KEYYKSIDYGT
+745 KS
-756 NDYCDIIHQ
+756 H
-765 CTYTA
+765 
-770 NKIYR
+770 
-775 IDDFNCYII
+775 
-784 LGDIIFFIY
+784 
-793 GAIVDNS
+793 V
-800 GETNNTVEVDYCFD
+800 
-814 IDIVADLNT
+814 
-823 IGSKTNIEKS
+823 
-833 EALIVLQELMVN
+833 
-845 KIKDIKFDIYKDM
+845 
-858 LVFKNID
+858 
-865 ELVYNKISS
+865 
-874 KLKSP
+874 
-879 HYFNMRKVFNSKK
+879 
-892 QGTLYL
+892 
-898 ISDKINI
+898 
-905 NESTIL
+905 
-911 ETGLPFK
+911 
-918 LYHGSRYLFDELR
+918 
-931 PFGIDFGN
+931 
-939 SFQDPGWSLFTW
+939 
-951 TKHASAMGWGC
+951 
-962 WEVFRHLSKID
+962 
-973 DKIVLNGCLNSQT
+973 
-986 TVLWQSVY
+986 
-994 NYLKENIHKYSE
+994 
-1006 KDLSFYV
+1006 
-1013 YTIPTRSEYEYGLG
+1013 
-1027 HSSNTPNCITIR
+1027 
-1039 TDHIKYSEVNKYILT
+1039 
-1054 IDLVDK
+1054 
-1060 YCKIVPDGYKPTGKE
+1060 
-1075 YGLNKRLTSFF
+1075 
-1086 MKYDYMYQPEVKKSI
+1086 
-1101 NNAIKNG
+1101 
-1108 EISPGD
+1108 
-1114 DISVFLKDNNID
+1114 
-1126 LKTINFKERLDDI
+1126 
-1139 ISNEST
+1139 NEST

-1195 TGALLI
+1195 IGVLLI

-1231 KPTGYAYLRRTG
+1231 KPTGYVYLRRTG

-1293 ISEIVDK
+1293 ISEIIDK

-1438 GVHYNDFDSFNMH
+1438 GVHYNDFDSFNRH
-1451 RDRIYEYCSKIFE
+1451 RDRLYEYCSKIFE

>member
-169 ASMNNISLVNRGF
+169 ANMNNISLVNRGF

-209 IFEDVSSVI
+209 IFESNVFNESDIYYNKDKFDSGEINLCFITGLSGSGKSTMANGMKAEHYELDDVGFNWNFSDDNLKDYGDLIYTFFKGIGKKYRVGYAEVDDSYLSIYSDFVNYSIQYAKAHKNIKFVIEGVQLFQWINPKDLVDYAVYIKGTSRLISTYRAAKRNAGFENNTKDKINAVKKQVMNDLKYGKDFESRLKTWRKFFTNMQKKNIHEDVSSVI

-235 MRLSDAA
+235 MRLLDAA

-347 SMYFMSIDKNAFDDN
+347 YMYFMSIDKNAFDDN
-362 DDEDIYDE
+362 GDEDIYDE

-385 NTNMDGKVLSPRI
+385 ESNMDGKILLPRI
-398 PSNFMTKNGYEESK
+398 PSNYMTKNGYEESK

-431 NLKDKDLYVHIPNSE
+431 NLKDKELYVHIPESE
-446 VSVYKPSVKQ
+446 VNIYKPSIEQ

-461 ITGEVWVKDK
+461 LTGEVWVKNK
-471 VNIKCIGKIKV
+471 VTIICIGKIKV

-508 KWEEKYSINE
+508 KWEEKYSVNE

-557 TDKLIKSMKKIED
+557 TDKLIKSTKKIED

-605 GYGANIINDIININ
+605 GYGANIITDIININ

-656 YVVLYSSLKHINEST
+656 VTLYSSKSHVNES
-671 IMESK
+671 I
-676 NPYSKAIKDIS
+676 
-687 STPKIEYDRKAIRS
+687 
-701 KYSNIIFNSLKQ
+701 
-713 QFSKKYK
+713 
-720 VCYTQVDNNYGMHD
+720 
-734 IVIYISTAVNA
+734 
-745 KEYYKSIDYGT
+745 
-756 NDYCDIIHQ
+756 
-765 CTYTA
+765 
-770 NKIYR
+770 
-775 IDDFNCYII
+775 
-784 LGDIIFFIY
+784 
-793 GAIVDNS
+793 
-800 GETNNTVEVDYCFD
+800 
-814 IDIVADLNT
+814 
-823 IGSKTNIEKS
+823 
-833 EALIVLQELMVN
+833 
-845 KIKDIKFDIYKDM
+845 
-858 LVFKNID
+858 
-865 ELVYNKISS
+865 
-874 KLKSP
+874 
-879 HYFNMRKVFNSKK
+879 
-892 QGTLYL
+892 
-898 ISDKINI
+898 
-905 NESTIL
+905 
-911 ETGLPFK
+911 
-918 LYHGSRYLFDELR
+918 
-931 PFGIDFGN
+931 
-939 SFQDPGWSLFTW
+939 
-951 TKHASAMGWGC
+951 
-962 WEVFRHLSKID
+962 
-973 DKIVLNGCLNSQT
+973 
-986 TVLWQSVY
+986 
-994 NYLKENIHKYSE
+994 
-1006 KDLSFYV
+1006 
-1013 YTIPTRSEYEYGLG
+1013 
-1027 HSSNTPNCITIR
+1027 
-1039 TDHIKYSEVNKYILT
+1039 
-1054 IDLVDK
+1054 
-1060 YCKIVPDGYKPTGKE
+1060 
-1075 YGLNKRLTSFF
+1075 
-1086 MKYDYMYQPEVKKSI
+1086 
-1101 NNAIKNG
+1101 
-1108 EISPGD
+1108 
-1114 DISVFLKDNNID
+1114 
-1126 LKTINFKERLDDI
+1126 
-1139 ISNEST
+1139 

-1195 TGALLI
+1195 TGILLI

-1231 KPTGYAYLRRTG
+1231 KPTGYAYVRRTG

-1300 LVPEWKLA
+1300 LVPEWKQA